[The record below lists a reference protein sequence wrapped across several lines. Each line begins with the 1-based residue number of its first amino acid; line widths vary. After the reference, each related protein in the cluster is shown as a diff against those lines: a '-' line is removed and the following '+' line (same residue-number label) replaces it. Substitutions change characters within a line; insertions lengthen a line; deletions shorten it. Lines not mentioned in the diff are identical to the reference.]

1 MSFEDNLA
9 DGDPSDDDLSGDN
22 PSDTGEQEM
31 EQQVVLHL
39 QAPETV
45 PMGTAGSF
53 GLSAQNT
60 AATAAAV
67 SIQLTQEEME
77 AYQAAEQDSTLALQ
91 LAGDSLTFTLQ
102 PGEQVE
108 GTLSFLYPNGYSSR
122 EVVEIAEEDIS
133 IVLQQL
139 PEEETG
145 GTPIETIPPEGEIQT
160 PPTDEAQQPGGE
172 GSTDPSDEGE
182 PTPPESGDG
191 ENPIDPSDEE
201 EPTPPESGDGEEPTD
216 PSDGGETTPPES
228 GDGEEATDPSDGE
241 NETLPP
247 ESGDGEEATDSSN
260 EEETTPPDDETDPS
274 VGEGGVMPSDEQE
287 QVLQTVEQSTVS
299 LTQDYQTGPDGELS
313 EEPTTDFKPADE
325 SGTTEN
331 EGSTE
336 PSGSESGNPTDL
348 ENTGSTD
355 SDNAGTG
362 DNSSGGTEDDDR
374 QGNDPTGSQGDG
386 QQDGGPTGSDDTG
399 SSAPTT
405 PEGNDLTGS
414 QGDDQQGN
422 DPTGSQGDGQQDG
435 DLTGSQGDGQQ
446 DGDLTGSQDNV
457 QQGNDLT
464 GSQDESGQE
473 QPQVSFDI
481 VGATL
486 TFTAS
491 FGWGELTLSA
501 QPQVQPLETEQQE
514 AAAQGAVP
522 QPDLSYTIEAASQ
535 NRETTGTIYTR
546 SWSLQQ
552 VIALPQGASFVEG
565 EAAVDGNQIR
575 IGATPVLS
583 VDDQSGTAGE
593 LSAQRDG
600 ETLLVT
606 YTKTLS
612 DWQSLEAESISDLG
626 LAMTLHQEAIV
637 RDESFTEGQ
646 VDVGATFTAT
656 PVTAAADAAAAAPVA
671 VAATLDT
678 GTDEQQDGS
687 QSVTQQG
694 SLSLPLSGEPQA
706 EQPQSGDADE
716 VTVTYEGTPIYTD
729 DGQLAVQ
736 YTITVTNN
744 NTADPEPPEGGE
756 SGEEEQPEGSDGAV
770 TVKIVQNLSDE
781 CFSNSK
787 PLGQETGDSDGD
799 WDATNKTLTWEN
811 VEIAAGKNWTKTVTV
826 LIDKDQLT
834 SLENLPENLSSTV
847 FVYNATAEGE
857 EPPEELL
864 KEITDEIN
872 LKEFVQSEENIVSGT
887 LEPIPQTVI
896 WLDNNASG
904 NRPEPEVYAG
914 KVGLQFYIGNQEN
927 PDEGE
932 WITLDE
938 NNMAQL
944 GLTEMPDILCP
955 EDNTQSQWTLS
966 AELPTEIG
974 YKGTS
979 ITQQVKWRMTPP
991 AEDAEIP
998 AGPEEGGIRPNLS
1011 EVYYLDKV
1019 EGEVSETWYYLYRDE
1034 VSFNIDLRD
1043 AVNAGKIIEDQL
1055 KGLLTENFK
1064 LSYDAGDGEQSLN
1077 WDDITVDIKE
1087 NGDGQYTLTLVNAVA
1102 YSRNGKG
1109 VHYYLKPMGSE
1120 DQEKKI
1126 PLNQN
1131 WPGNGEGGDY
1141 YDVECDNTGLD
1152 NVGNITDKVANGGT
1166 LVLTRQGEIEYQA
1179 TKIWIDPDGNTDGR
1193 PEGHFELWRYTYS
1206 EDGGSFKEATTVTGV
1221 ENVPFE
1227 DGTEDKDNQQ
1237 TIIFE
1242 NPNPTNPQNENLFPK
1257 YDKDGNRYVYI
1268 MKEVIEST
1276 EGALSYEQIF
1286 GEVNPTTGAV
1296 QDTKPPVE
1304 DKSWVRDSQD
1314 NFVYNNG
1321 TITNRIN
1328 EKETV
1333 SVTKKWDAA
1342 SFQASL
1348 EDVEVK
1354 VGLYGKPV
1362 GSNQNWEPV
1371 KGPDGENLVYTMSE
1385 FSAANDTM
1393 SQTVTVNSYNSEG
1406 QEMEYRFFEI
1416 SVNGVPILKEEDLA
1430 AGAHLQDKE
1439 FTIKLDNGQ
1448 ELSFVSKRVDDEE
1461 IEETGEQVIENVIQ
1475 DEITYTINK
1484 EWIAPTEPHPVR
1496 FAIYQQ
1502 GPNAENKLVGIVTL
1516 DETKDEKGE
1525 YGKWTTPA
1533 GESTDP
1539 PTLIVGEEENQVPY
1553 EVTYQ
1558 VTDGFAQLVIE
1569 GLPRYDEHGY
1579 TYEYI
1584 ALELDGSPEQTTQ
1597 IDADGNYITDVING
1611 PGRGLRI
1618 MLRKRWIDNSDI
1630 EHREPVTLQV
1640 YYQVD
1645 EISDLE
1651 NDFLLATVRLGEEG
1665 EPWYELVGFSEADL
1679 KEKLGEDFSTGN
1691 DFYKHLYIRE
1701 ISIGNSGADDR
1712 TTQEEIFI
1720 GEDGA
1725 VENKCVDQIEAT
1737 NHTYEATYETQL
1749 DGLTV
1754 EEGEDTP
1761 GISDPLFIVTNRRLG
1776 NVDLTVTKEWQD
1788 GGQLQES
1795 LKGSNV
1801 VPVVKLVFDDEK
1813 NNAEPPAGVTSINY
1827 DTGTVQI
1834 GNEAVEIKGKEEDS
1848 REEAIQPLLEDE
1860 GLIEEL
1866 YFYNLPKYDNQG
1878 RVARYKVVEL
1888 WTTAD
1893 NIDANGKV
1901 KKVGECY
1908 PLEEF
1913 KLPADTSEKLRSLLN
1928 DLQVSYQE
1936 TSYKEMDEQKANDE
1950 QQITITNKL
1959 TGTKEIK
1966 FYKEWNDQYALE
1978 HGKRPDLYLTL
1989 YRTTKGSG
1997 KMQLYADHSWDKQ
2010 ALTISEDGGENA
2022 AQEEKETDENY
2033 WICTF
2038 PDLPKYDEKGDEY
2051 IYYAVERLTVND
2063 PSDFDYAPAQFKYDG
2078 VQESNL
2084 TVEYD
2089 ENGKV
2094 VELPSVEVDDHRV
2107 LIETDE
2113 SGDVA
2118 LLEGGTF
2125 VNSLEEAVTI
2135 TGRKLWNSVPLTA
2148 DSADLPTVTFE
2159 IYQYLEGSEPSDL
2172 HENLNEGTKVA
2183 SMTIKSEEWENLKT
2197 DDNQYEFKFDGMNEG
2212 DNEDPFPLYNEDGQR
2227 YVYVLHEKTEDALE
2241 SGTEWNLVY
2250 EDPVYNEYQ
2259 ITNTYAPQLGALSV
2273 KKLLQ
2278 VDARWPSGQYPAITM
2293 FLERGVMENGNW
2305 VKDDTYQGETIVW
2318 TSTQVEEAAKKAVES
2333 NPSEQTVVLSSR
2345 GTDGESIFLFKN
2357 LEMYAPNGEAYYYR
2371 VVEQLD
2377 NMHYEAAVVSEDDSS
2392 TNGVGKDLGNVSDIN
2407 DVFGD
2412 KGYQAEEGKAELA
2425 TKPLRPIENEDWS
2438 NGSGGSVES
2447 DGNVNPEALTPR
2459 ATFGDQYPE
2468 GETITL
2474 KVTKEWL
2481 DNNDALELRPESAT
2495 FIESLS
2501 VWRKA
2506 DGQGVTGG
2514 AEAIPEQRIKVEI
2527 IATDDQADNH
2537 YTYTITGKDGEDL
2550 EKIAPNG
2557 MPWIYVVKEESTGT
2571 TWEAYIL
2578 TDEEGKEITEVSKSA
2593 KDAENG
2599 VLTLP
2604 EMHNHLTVT
2613 HTFTKNWENAGDD
2626 NLTWENIGV
2635 EEMKVTGTL
2644 YVGVMN
2650 ENGTGLQ
2657 EDSEMK
2663 LASEFLTES
2672 QWNEW
2677 FKNLGG
2683 LGEEEENYKF
2693 EKSQTIDVGT
2703 EGEIKFEN
2711 LPLVQ
2716 KNEDSSTSPLVYVV
2730 AETKV
2735 EFEVGGKNYS
2745 QKFEPKF
2752 EVKDGS
2758 LTITYTPGNLTVD
2771 GAKSAENFF
2780 KPSDVTFKLSDLFN
2794 KSSSSSSATNTI
2806 ATTGLTITKNWV
2818 DNENEEGLRPE
2829 SVDIVIL
2836 QEKNDSQS
2844 GEESARAA
2852 LFTSR
2857 QAPNQTTKS
2866 DSNIENVVLENDG
2879 SVKVVT
2885 LNEANNWSAEI
2896 ENLPGLGFDDKG
2908 NLITYKYTVRELKE
2922 DWKED
2927 AGASVPMQDDLVD
2940 EANSKF
2946 NSYYTTSYGP
2956 EAGTVTN
2963 TLTHMDITAVKAWK
2977 PEGLHGDYA
2986 EVTFELQSR
2995 VEGAGDWSMVNI
3007 EGQENPVIL
3016 DGTPD
3021 GDGAGE
3027 FEAWKARW
3035 TELPRT
3041 DSNGSTI
3048 EYRVKE
3054 TLASDLIE
3062 NEHVTIL
3069 YPEKGITGSTA
3080 DKTYTVTNIPLG
3092 QLTVTKKNGD
3102 GNGLA
3107 GVEFTLTGGSDGAR
3121 KVITDASG
3129 EAIFDKLP
3137 LYDKQ
3142 GNAIT
3147 YTLTESST
3155 PDDYI
3160 QLDEEINVSFT
3171 ATDRPEDGIY
3181 WETTDGK
3188 YLLHEVEYEVVN
3200 GQYFPVV
3207 HTGGSGFYWPG
3218 VLGAGAA
3225 AAGVL
3230 YLIRRKTKGHN
3241 TER

>member
-1 MSFEDNLA
+1 
-9 DGDPSDDDLSGDN
+9 
-22 PSDTGEQEM
+22 M

-60 AATAAAV
+60 AATAADV
-67 SIQLTQEEME
+67 SIQLTQEEMA
-77 AYQAAEQDSTLALQ
+77 AYRAAEQDSTLALQ

-145 GTPIETIPPEGEIQT
+145 GTPIETIPPEGEIQPPEQGQT
-160 PPTDEAQQPGGE
+160 PPADETQQPGGE
-172 GSTDPSDEGE
+172 DPTDPSDE
-182 PTPPESGDG
+182 
-191 ENPIDPSDEE
+191 
-201 EPTPPESGDGEEPTD
+201 
-216 PSDGGETTPPES
+216 GETTPPES
-228 GDGEEATDPSDGE
+228 GDGEEETDPSDGE
-241 NETLPP
+241 DETLPP

-274 VGEGGVMPSDEQE
+274 VGEGEAMPSGGQE
-287 QVLQTVEQSTVS
+287 QVLQAVEQSTVS

-313 EEPTTDFKPADE
+313 EEPTTDSKPADE

-362 DNSSGGTEDDDR
+362 DNSLSDTEDGDQ

-386 QQDGGPTGSDDTG
+386 QQDGGT
-399 SSAPTT
+399 
-405 PEGNDLTGS
+405 TGS

-422 DPTGSQGDGQQDG
+422 DPTGSQGDGQQSD

-446 DGDLTGSQDNV
+446 SDDLTGSQGDGQQSDDLTGSQGDGQQSDDLTGSQDDV
-457 QQGNDLT
+457 QQDNDPT

-481 VGATL
+481 AGATL

-491 FGWGELTLSA
+491 FGWGELTLTA
-501 QPQVQPLETEQQE
+501 QPLETEQQE
-514 AAAQGAVP
+514 AAAQETVP

-575 IGATPVLS
+575 IGTTPVLS

-626 LAMTLHQEAIV
+626 LAMTLHQEAIL

-656 PVTAAADAAAAAPVA
+656 PVTAAAEIAPAAVLA
-671 VAATLDT
+671 VLDT
-678 GTDEQQDGS
+678 GDEQQDGS

-694 SLSLPLSGEPQA
+694 SLSLPLDGEQQP
-706 EQPQSGDADE
+706 EQPQPGDTPT
-716 VTVTYEGTPIYTD
+716 VTVTYEGEPTYTEE
-729 DGQLAVQ
+729 GKLAVK
-736 YTITVTNN
+736 YTIKVTNGN
-744 NTADPEPPEGGE
+744 EPQEPSGGDEGEG
-756 SGEEEQPEGSDGAV
+756 QPEGSDDAV
-770 TVKIVQNLSDE
+770 TVKIVQNLMSEEDW
-781 CFSNSK
+781 FSSEQ
-787 PLGQETGDSDGD
+787 PQESGELVGVWDSEKK
-799 WDATNKTLTWEN
+799 ALTWN
-811 VEIAAGKNWTKTVTV
+811 LVTIAAGENNTWTRTVTV
-826 LIDKDQLT
+826 LIDT
-834 SLENLPENLSSTV
+834 SNLDSIEDLPTELNSSIL
-847 FVYNATAEGE
+847 VYAEEGE
-857 EPPEELL
+857 EGEESTEPIAESSIAVDLR
-864 KEITDEIN
+864 T
-872 LKEFVQSEENIVSGT
+872 FVDQPGNIVPADFQSS
-887 LEPIPQTVI
+887 EQTVY
-896 WLDNNASG
+896 WRDNNASG

-974 YKGTS
+974 YKGTG
-979 ITQQVKWRMTPP
+979 ITQQVKWRMVPP
-991 AEDAEIP
+991 AENADIP
-998 AGPEEGGIRPNLS
+998 AGPEEGGSRPNLS
-1011 EVYYLDKV
+1011 EVYYLDQP
-1019 EGEVSETWYYLYRDE
+1019 EDGNWYYLYRDE

-1043 AVNAGKIIEDQL
+1043 AVYADQIEAGKL

-1166 LVLTRQGEIEYQA
+1166 LVLTRQGEIEYHA
-1179 TKIWIDPDGNTDGR
+1179 TKVWIDPDGNTDGR

-1268 MKEVIEST
+1268 MKEVIDK
-1276 EGALSYEQIF
+1276 EGELSYEQVF
-1286 GEVNPTTGAV
+1286 GKVGEDGNVIKDSDKA
-1296 QDTKPPVE
+1296 PPIGG
-1304 DKSWVRDSQD
+1304 DRWVRDSQD

-1484 EWIAPTEPHPVR
+1484 EWIGMGAKPVQ

-1516 DETKDEKGE
+1516 DDEIDGE
-1525 YGKWTTPA
+1525 NQYSSWEKPA
-1533 GESTDP
+1533 GSEEGKN
-1539 PTLIVGEEENQVPY
+1539 PTLTVGDKTYN
-1553 EVTYQ
+1553 VTYQ
-1558 VTDGFAQLVIE
+1558 VTEDEFKQLKIE

-1630 EHREPVTLQV
+1630 EHREPVKVAV
-1640 YYQVD
+1640 YYHD
-1645 EISDLE
+1645 EANPAKDV
-1651 NDFLLATVRLGEEG
+1651 LLTEVTLGEEG
-1665 EPWYELVGFSEADL
+1665 EPWYELVGFSEVDL

-1712 TTQEEIFI
+1712 TTQGELSTE
-1720 GEDGA
+1720 EDGA
-1725 VENKCVDQIEAT
+1725 IKNSFVDQIAAT

-1788 GGQLQES
+1788 GDQLEKLLAES
-1795 LKGSNV
+1795 EI
-1801 VPVVKLVFDDEK
+1801 VPVVKLVFDEEK
-1813 NNAEPPAGVTSINY
+1813 NNAEPPEGVTSINY

-1834 GNEAVEIKGKEEDS
+1834 GNEEVQIKDDKEGNA
-1848 REEAIQPLLEDE
+1848 EAIQLLPLEDE
-1860 GLIEEL
+1860 PTL

-1893 NIDANGKV
+1893 NIVDGKV
-1901 KKVGECY
+1901 DDVNECY
-1908 PLEEF
+1908 ELKEF
-1913 KLPADTSEKLRSLLN
+1913 LKNPPESLSADLKSLLN
-1928 DLQVSYQE
+1928 DLSVSYQE
-1936 TSYKEMDEQKANDE
+1936 DSYKENDGQKESDK

-2022 AQEEKETDENY
+2022 AQAEKETDENY

-2038 PDLPKYDEKGDEY
+2038 PDLPKYDANGDEY

-2063 PSDFDYAPAQFKYDG
+2063 PSDFDYAPAQFEHDG
-2078 VQESNL
+2078 AQADL

-2089 ENGKV
+2089 EDGKV
-2094 VELPSVEVDDHRV
+2094 VKLPSDEMDADGHKILM
-2107 LIETDE
+2107 LIGD
-2113 SGDVA
+2113 DVA

-2125 VNSLEEAVTI
+2125 VNTLEDTVTI
-2135 TGRKLWNSVPLTA
+2135 SGRKLWNSVPLTA

-2172 HENLNEGTKVA
+2172 HEGLAAADRVA

-2197 DDNQYEFKFDGMNEG
+2197 DDNQYEFTFKEMNENG
-2212 DNEDPFPLYNEDGQR
+2212 KTGPFPLYNEDGQR

-2241 SGTEWNLVY
+2241 SKTDWDLVY
-2250 EDPVYNEYQ
+2250 QDPVYNEYQ
-2259 ITNTYAPQLGALSV
+2259 ITNTYDPQLGALSV
-2273 KKLLQ
+2273 KKLLEIPT
-2278 VDARWPSGQYPAITM
+2278 VDSQQYYPAVTM
-2293 FLERGVMENGNW
+2293 DLYRALPDENGDYSLDDAELLPDKRQVW
-2305 VKDDTYQGETIVW
+2305 SSAEVKEAVSKTPTHPIEPPQPIV
-2318 TSTQVEEAAKKAVES
+2318 VEK
-2333 NPSEQTVVLSSR
+2333 
-2345 GTDGESIFLFKN
+2345 IFTFEDLPK
-2357 LEMYAPNGEAYYYR
+2357 YAPNGQEYKYF
-2371 VVEQLD
+2371 VVEVLED
-2377 NMHYEAAVVSEDDSS
+2377 TLYYDAAVVEGEKDS
-2392 TNGVGKDLGNVSDIN
+2392 IN
-2407 DVFGD
+2407 DVFKEPIKEPTE
-2412 KGYQAEEGKAELA
+2412 KGLPTPQAIPLTPTTHFDEGKNEQVE
-2425 TKPLRPIENEDWS
+2425 IEPGKGIPVS
-2438 NGSGGSVES
+2438 
-2447 DGNVNPEALTPR
+2447 
-2459 ATFGDQYPE
+2459 ATFGDRYTTGDAITLQLTKTWEDQNNALKLRPNTTEFANSLKLYRSAPAQGGEGGAGAIGEQEIFKETYEISVAPE
-2468 GETITL
+2468 EGNSNRWTITITS
-2474 KVTKEWL
+2474 K
-2481 DNNDALELRPESAT
+2481 N
-2495 FIESLS
+2495 
-2501 VWRKA
+2501 
-2506 DGQGVTGG
+2506 TGEF
-2514 AEAIPEQRIKVEI
+2514 AQ
-2527 IATDDQADNH
+2527 
-2537 YTYTITGKDGEDL
+2537 Y
-2550 EKIAPNG
+2550 APNG
-2557 MPWIYVVKEESTGT
+2557 MPWVYKVTEDSTGKIWDVYIT
-2571 TWEAYIL
+2571 TPSSKQVQESADQASEDGKLDLGTL
-2578 TDEEGKEITEVSKSA
+2578 T
-2593 KDAENG
+2593 N
-2599 VLTLP
+2599 TL
-2604 EMHNHLTVT
+2604 ETT
-2613 HTFTKNWENAGDD
+2613 HTFTKNWANAGDD

-2644 YVGVMN
+2644 YVGVM
-2650 ENGTGLQ
+2650 ENGTLKKQADGAV
-2657 EDSEMK
+2657 MVK
-2663 LASEFLTES
+2663 ASEFFES
-2672 QWNEW
+2672 GWESW
-2677 FKNLGG
+2677 FVGDLA
-2683 LGEEEENYKF
+2683 NYAFFQDK
-2693 EKSQTIDVGT
+2693 TINVGT
-2703 EGEIKFEN
+2703 KGDIVFNN

-2716 KNEDSSTSPLVYVV
+2716 KNENDTTNQLVYVV

-2735 EFEVGGKNYS
+2735 AFTVNEKNYTQS
-2745 QKFEPKF
+2745 FTPTF
-2752 EVKDGS
+2752 TADGGN
-2758 LTITYTPGNLTVD
+2758 LTITYTAGHLTQDEENVS
-2771 GAKSAENFF
+2771 KSFF
-2780 KPSDVTFKLSDLFN
+2780 TPSDVTISFSNLSN
-2794 KSSSSSSATNTI
+2794 KTSSSSSATNAIDITE
-2806 ATTGLTITKNWV
+2806 LTIKKIWN
-2818 DNENEEGLRPE
+2818 DNNDAEKLRPE
-2829 SVDIVIL
+2829 SVDLVIL
-2836 QEKNDSQS
+2836 KDAKDEQE
-2844 GEESARAA
+2844 EVARAD
-2852 LFTSR
+2852 LFASR
-2857 QAPNQTTKS
+2857 TITTQL
-2866 DSNIENVVLENDG
+2866 NNVVLRANGEPYTVNISG
-2879 SVKVVT
+2879 NNSVT
-2885 LNEANNWSAEI
+2885 I
-2896 ENLPGLGFDDKG
+2896 PDLPSVGFDEQG
-2908 NLITYKYTVRELKE
+2908 NLITYQYTVRELRPE
-2922 DWKED
+2922 W
-2927 AGASVPMQDDLVD
+2927 QDDDILNED
-2940 EANSKF
+2940 DILKAGDKYNP
-2946 NSYYTTSYGP
+2946 YYTVSYDDN
-2956 EAGTVTN
+2956 AHTVTN

-3007 EGQENPVIL
+3007 EEQENPVTL

-3041 DSNGSTI
+3041 ENGQTL
-3048 EYRVKE
+3048 EYRVVEK
-3054 TLASDLIE
+3054 LAGGLIE
-3062 NEHVTIL
+3062 DEYVTII

-3092 QLTVTKKNGD
+3092 QITVTKEGGD

-3107 GVEFTLTGGSDGAR
+3107 GVEFTLNSDSSTQMPVVGT
-3121 KVITDASG
+3121 TDVNG
-3129 EAIFDKLP
+3129 ELTFAKLP
-3137 LYDKQ
+3137 LYDEQ
-3142 GNAIT
+3142 TGEPIT
-3147 YTLTESST
+3147 YTLTETST
-3155 PDDYI
+3155 PDGYI
-3160 QLDEEINVSFT
+3160 QLTEPIEVSFT
-3171 ATDRPEDGIY
+3171 AETKPDGGVY
-3181 WETTDGK
+3181 WETDDGF
-3188 YLLHEVEYEVVN
+3188 LLHEVAYEVVN

-3241 TER
+3241 TEQ

>member
-1 MSFEDNLA
+1 MKKFSLTHKLLAVALAFVLVAVSLPDYLSFAQQPAQEQSETDEFEDNLA

-22 PSDTGEQEM
+22 PSDSGEQEM

-67 SIQLTQEEME
+67 SIQLTQEEMA

-91 LAGDSLTFTLQ
+91 PVGDSLTFTLQ

-108 GTLSFLYPNGYSSR
+108 GTLSFLYLNGYSGR

-133 IVLQQL
+133 IVLQQF

-145 GTPIETIPPEGEIQT
+145 GTPIETIPPEGEIQPPEQGQT
-160 PPTDEAQQPGGE
+160 PPADETQQPGGE

-182 PTPPESGDG
+182 P
-191 ENPIDPSDEE
+191 
-201 EPTPPESGDGEEPTD
+201 
-216 PSDGGETTPPES
+216 TPPES

-260 EEETTPPDDETDPS
+260 EEEANLPDDETDPS
-274 VGEGGVMPSDEQE
+274 GGEGEAMPSDEQE

-313 EEPTTDFKPADE
+313 EEPTTDSEPADE

-331 EGSTE
+331 EGSAE

-348 ENTGSTD
+348 ENTGSTNPD
-355 SDNAGTG
+355 GTTGSTNPDNTGTG
-362 DNSSGGTEDDDR
+362 DNSLSGTEDGDQ
-374 QGNDPTGSQGDG
+374 QGNDPTGSQDDD
-386 QQDGGPTGSDDTG
+386 QQDGGPTGS
-399 SSAPTT
+399 
-405 PEGNDLTGS
+405 
-414 QGDDQQGN
+414 QGDGQQGN
-422 DPTGSQGDGQQDG
+422 DPTGSQGDGQQSD

-446 DGDLTGSQDNV
+446 SDDLTGSQDDV
-457 QQGNDLT
+457 QQDNDPT

-481 VGATL
+481 AGATL

-491 FGWGELTLSA
+491 FGWGELTLTA
-501 QPQVQPLETEQQE
+501 QPLETEQQE
-514 AAAQGAVP
+514 AAAQETVP

-656 PVTAAADAAAAAPVA
+656 PVTAAAEIAPAAVLA
-671 VAATLDT
+671 VLDT
-678 GTDEQQDGS
+678 GGDEQQDGS

-694 SLSLPLSGEPQA
+694 SLSLPLSGEQQP
-706 EQPQSGDADE
+706 EQPTSGDADE
-716 VTVTYEGTPIYTD
+716 VTVTYEGEAVYTEQ
-729 DGQLAVQ
+729 GALAVR
-736 YTITVTNN
+736 YTIEVTNGN
-744 NTADPEPPEGGE
+744 EPQEPSGGDEG
-756 SGEEEQPEGSDGAV
+756 EEQPEGSDGAV
-770 TVKIVQNLSDE
+770 KVKIVQNLSDE

-787 PLGQETGDSDGD
+787 PLEQEAGDSDGD

-834 SLENLPENLSSTV
+834 SLENLPENLTSTV
-847 FVYNATAEGE
+847 FVYNATVEGE
-857 EPPEELL
+857 EPGEGTLL
-864 KEITDEIN
+864 DEATETVN
-872 LKEFVQSEENIVSGT
+872 LKELVESKGITVDQETEQFQIVY
-887 LEPIPQTVI
+887 
-896 WLDNNASG
+896 WLDNNASA
-904 NRPEPEVYAG
+904 NRPDPKVYAS
-914 KVGLQFYIGNQEN
+914 KVGLEFCIAGDSGVE
-927 PDEGE
+927 E
-932 WITLDE
+932 WVKLTND
-938 NNMAQL
+938 NMAQL
-944 GLTEMPDILCP
+944 GLTEMPAISGP
-955 EDNTQSQWTLS
+955 TDNTESQWTLS
-966 AELPTEIG
+966 AELPTTIG
-974 YKGTS
+974 YKGTG

-991 AEDAEIP
+991 AENEEIP
-998 AGPEEGGIRPNLS
+998 AGNESSLS

-1019 EGEVSETWYYLYRDE
+1019 EGEGEEEGSETWYYLYRDE

-1166 LVLTRQGEIEYQA
+1166 LVLTRQGEIAYHA
-1179 TKIWIDPDGNTDGR
+1179 TKVWIDPDGNDARR
-1193 PEGHFELWRYTYS
+1193 PTGHFELWRYTYS

-1221 ENVPFE
+1221 ENIEFSE
-1227 DGTEDKDNQQ
+1227 IDSGDE
-1237 TIIFE
+1237 IIFI
-1242 NPNPTNPQNENLFPK
+1242 NPDASDPTKANFFPK

-1268 MKEVIEST
+1268 MKEVIDSEDD
-1276 EGALSYEQIF
+1276 ALSYEQIF
-1286 GEVNPTTGAV
+1286 GKVNPTTGAV
-1296 QDTKPPVE
+1296 QDTRPPVE
-1304 DKSWVRDSQD
+1304 DKSWVRDEQD

-1328 EKETV
+1328 EKKTV

-1385 FSAANDTM
+1385 FSAANNTM

-1484 EWIAPTEPHPVR
+1484 EWIEMQAGPVK

-1502 GPNAENKLVGIVTL
+1502 GPNAKNKLVGIVTL

-1584 ALELDGSPEQTTQ
+1584 ALEVGGSAEQTTQ
-1597 IDADGNYITDVING
+1597 IDADGNYITDVVNG

-1630 EHREPVTLQV
+1630 EHREPVTVEV
-1640 YYQVD
+1640 YYHD
-1645 EISDLE
+1645 EANPAKDV
-1651 NDFLLATVRLGEEG
+1651 LLTEVTLGEEG
-1665 EPWYELVGFSEADL
+1665 EPWYELVGFSEAQL
-1679 KEKLGEDFSTGN
+1679 EEQLGKDFPKGK
-1691 DFYKHLYIRE
+1691 DFYKYLYIRE
-1701 ISIGNSGADDR
+1701 ISIGNSGADNR
-1712 TTQEEIFI
+1712 TTQGGLSTE
-1720 GEDGA
+1720 EDGA
-1725 VENKCVDQIEAT
+1725 IKNSFVDQIAAT

-1749 DGLTV
+1749 GGLTV

-1788 GGQLQES
+1788 GSQLQES

-1801 VPVVKLVFDDEK
+1801 VPVVKLVFDEEK

-1834 GNEAVEIKGKEEDS
+1834 GNEEVQIKDDKEGNA
-1848 REEAIQPLLEDE
+1848 EAIQLLPLEDE
-1860 GLIEEL
+1860 PTL

-1888 WTTAD
+1888 WTTKD
-1893 NIDANGKV
+1893 NIKGGKV
-1901 KKVGECY
+1901 DNVDECY
-1908 PLEEF
+1908 DLKAFLENPPVTLSDE
-1913 KLPADTSEKLRSLLN
+1913 LESLLN
-1928 DLQVSYQE
+1928 DLSV
-1936 TSYKEMDEQKANDE
+1936 SYKEDSYKENDGQKESDK

-1989 YRTTKGSG
+1989 YQTTKGSG

-2022 AQEEKETDENY
+2022 AQAEKETDENY

-2063 PSDFDYAPAQFKYDG
+2063 PSDFDYAPAQFKHDG
-2078 VQESNL
+2078 AEADEDL
-2084 TVEYD
+2084 TVTYD
-2089 ENGKV
+2089 ENGEV
-2094 VELPSVEVDDHRV
+2094 EGELPDDKVDDHQI
-2107 LIETDE
+2107 LMKID
-2113 SGDVA
+2113 GDVA

-2159 IYQYLEGSEPSDL
+2159 IYQYLESEVPEDSEPAGNDKL
-2172 HENLNEGTKVA
+2172 VR
-2183 SMTIKSEEWENLKT
+2183 SMTIESNQWDDLKT
-2197 DDNQYEFKFDGMNEG
+2197 DDNQYVFTFDGMEG
-2212 DNEDPFPLYNEDGQR
+2212 EDGKPVPFPLYNDKGER
-2227 YVYVLHEKTEDALE
+2227 YVYILHEVTDKVSDTD
-2241 SGTEWNLVY
+2241 WDLVY
-2250 EDPVYNEYQ
+2250 QDPVYNEYQ
-2259 ITNTYAPQLGALSV
+2259 ITNTYDPQLGALSV
-2273 KKLLQ
+2273 KKLLELPLNQ
-2278 VDARWPSGQYPAITM
+2278 AGEPLAYPAVTFELYQALPDDAGIYQ
-2293 FLERGVMENGNW
+2293 LEGAT
-2305 VKDDTYQGETIVW
+2305 KLDDKTEVW
-2318 TSTQVEEAAKKAVES
+2318 TSDDVKKAAEGGTRLPDGGMLVEKVITFEDL
-2333 NPSEQTVVLSSR
+2333 PQ
-2345 GTDGESIFLFKN
+2345 
-2357 LEMYAPNGEAYYYR
+2357 YAPNGKEYKYF
-2371 VVEQLD
+2371 VVEVLED
-2377 NMHYEAAVVSEDDSS
+2377 TLYYDAAVVEGEKDS
-2392 TNGVGKDLGNVSDIN
+2392 IN
-2407 DVFGD
+2407 DVFKEPIKEPTE
-2412 KGYQAEEGKAELA
+2412 KGLPTPQAIPLTPTTHFDEGKNEQVE
-2425 TKPLRPIENEDWS
+2425 IEPGKGIPVS
-2438 NGSGGSVES
+2438 
-2447 DGNVNPEALTPR
+2447 
-2459 ATFGDQYPE
+2459 ATFGDRYPE

-2474 KVTKEWL
+2474 TGTKFW
-2481 DNNDALELRPESAT
+2481 DDQGDALGLRPTLEN
-2495 FIESLS
+2495 F
-2501 VWRKA
+2501 KA
-2506 DGQGVTGG
+2506 HVTLYRYANSQPGQGNG
-2514 AEAIPEQRIKVEI
+2514 IDEQKVEL
-2527 IATDDQADNH
+2527 TGDQWNWTETEGDTW
-2537 YTYTITGKDGEDL
+2537 TYTITGL

-2557 MPWIYVVKEESTGT
+2557 MPWIYIVRE
-2571 TWEAYIL
+2571 
-2578 TDEEGKEITEVSKSA
+2578 
-2593 KDAENG
+2593 
-2599 VLTLP
+2599 
-2604 EMHNHLTVT
+2604 
-2613 HTFTKNWENAGDD
+2613 
-2626 NLTWENIGV
+2626 NLTEMGGGGV
-2635 EEMKVTGTL
+2635 HP
-2644 YVGVMN
+2644 
-2650 ENGTGLQ
+2650 
-2657 EDSEMK
+2657 D
-2663 LASEFLTES
+2663 ES
-2672 QWNEW
+2672 
-2677 FKNLGG
+2677 
-2683 LGEEEENYKF
+2683 
-2693 EKSQTIDVGT
+2693 
-2703 EGEIKFEN
+2703 
-2711 LPLVQ
+2711 
-2716 KNEDSSTSPLVYVV
+2716 
-2730 AETKV
+2730 
-2735 EFEVGGKNYS
+2735 
-2745 QKFEPKF
+2745 
-2752 EVKDGS
+2752 
-2758 LTITYTPGNLTVD
+2758 
-2771 GAKSAENFF
+2771 
-2780 KPSDVTFKLSDLFN
+2780 
-2794 KSSSSSSATNTI
+2794 
-2806 ATTGLTITKNWV
+2806 
-2818 DNENEEGLRPE
+2818 
-2829 SVDIVIL
+2829 
-2836 QEKNDSQS
+2836 
-2844 GEESARAA
+2844 
-2852 LFTSR
+2852 
-2857 QAPNQTTKS
+2857 
-2866 DSNIENVVLENDG
+2866 
-2879 SVKVVT
+2879 
-2885 LNEANNWSAEI
+2885 
-2896 ENLPGLGFDDKG
+2896 
-2908 NLITYKYTVRELKE
+2908 
-2922 DWKED
+2922 
-2927 AGASVPMQDDLVD
+2927 
-2940 EANSKF
+2940 
-2946 NSYYTTSYGP
+2946 
-2956 EAGTVTN
+2956 
-2963 TLTHMDITAVKAWK
+2963 
-2977 PEGLHGDYA
+2977 
-2986 EVTFELQSR
+2986 
-2995 VEGAGDWSMVNI
+2995 
-3007 EGQENPVIL
+3007 
-3016 DGTPD
+3016 
-3021 GDGAGE
+3021 
-3027 FEAWKARW
+3027 
-3035 TELPRT
+3035 
-3041 DSNGSTI
+3041 
-3048 EYRVKE
+3048 
-3054 TLASDLIE
+3054 
-3062 NEHVTIL
+3062 
-3069 YPEKGITGSTA
+3069 
-3080 DKTYTVTNIPLG
+3080 
-3092 QLTVTKKNGD
+3092 KNG
-3102 GNGLA
+3102 
-3107 GVEFTLTGGSDGAR
+3107 
-3121 KVITDASG
+3121 
-3129 EAIFDKLP
+3129 
-3137 LYDKQ
+3137 
-3142 GNAIT
+3142 
-3147 YTLTESST
+3147 
-3155 PDDYI
+3155 
-3160 QLDEEINVSFT
+3160 
-3171 ATDRPEDGIY
+3171 
-3181 WETTDGK
+3181 
-3188 YLLHEVEYEVVN
+3188 
-3200 GQYFPVV
+3200 
-3207 HTGGSGFYWPG
+3207 
-3218 VLGAGAA
+3218 
-3225 AAGVL
+3225 
-3230 YLIRRKTKGHN
+3230 RRG
-3241 TER
+3241 

>member
-1 MSFEDNLA
+1 MKKFSLTHKLLAVALAFVLVAVSLPDYLSFAQQPAQEQSETDELA
-9 DGDPSDDDLSGDN
+9 DGD

-60 AATAAAV
+60 AAVAADV
-67 SIQLTQEEME
+67 SIQLTQEEMA
-77 AYQAAEQDSTLALQ
+77 AYQVAEQDSTLALQ
-91 LAGDSLTFTLQ
+91 PVGDSLTFTLQ

-145 GTPIETIPPEGEIQT
+145 GAPIETIPPEGEIQPPEQGQT
-160 PPTDEAQQPGGE
+160 PPADETQQPGGE
-172 GSTDPSDEGE
+172 GPTDPL
-182 PTPPESGDG
+182 
-191 ENPIDPSDEE
+191 DEE

-241 NETLPP
+241 DETLPP

-313 EEPTTDFKPADE
+313 EEPTTDSEPADE

-336 PSGSESGNPTDL
+336 PSGSESGNPTDP
-348 ENTGSTD
+348 ENTG
-355 SDNAGTG
+355 G
-362 DNSSGGTEDDDR
+362 DNSSSSTED
-374 QGNDPTGSQGDG
+374 
-386 QQDGGPTGSDDTG
+386 
-399 SSAPTT
+399 
-405 PEGNDLTGS
+405 
-414 QGDDQQGN
+414 DDQQGN
-422 DPTGSQGDGQQDG
+422 DPTGSQGDGQQGDDPTGSQGDG
-435 DLTGSQGDGQQ
+435 QQSDDPTGSQGDGQQDGGPTGSQGDGQQ

-491 FGWGELTLSA
+491 FGWGELTLTA
-501 QPQVQPLETEQQE
+501 QPLETEQQE
-514 AAAQGAVP
+514 AAAQETVP

-565 EAAVDGNQIR
+565 EAVVDGNQIR

-626 LAMTLHQEAIV
+626 LAMMLHQEAIV

-656 PVTAAADAAAAAPVA
+656 PVTAAAEIAPAAVLA
-671 VAATLDT
+671 VLDT
-678 GTDEQQDGS
+678 GDEQQDGS

-694 SLSLPLSGEPQA
+694 SLSLPLSGEQQP
-706 EQPQSGDADE
+706 EQPTGGDADE
-716 VTVTYEGTPIYTD
+716 VTVTYEGEAVYTEQ
-729 DGQLAVQ
+729 GALAVR
-736 YTITVTNN
+736 YTIEVTNGN
-744 NTADPEPPEGGE
+744 EPQEPSGGDEG
-756 SGEEEQPEGSDGAV
+756 EEQPEGSDGAV
-770 TVKIVQNLSDE
+770 KVKIVQNLKDEWFSSTGPTVGEGADGSWSDTE
-781 CFSNSK
+781 
-787 PLGQETGDSDGD
+787 
-799 WDATNKTLTWEN
+799 KTLTWEN
-811 VEIAAGKNWTKTVTV
+811 VEIAAGDTWTRTVTV
-826 LIDKDQLT
+826 LIDNTKISSID
-834 SLENLPENLSSTV
+834 NLSKNLSSTV
-847 FVYNATAEGE
+847 LVYKAGE
-857 EPPEELL
+857 ESSEETPPLDRATVEV
-864 KEITDEIN
+864 N
-872 LKEFVQSEENIVSGT
+872 LKNRVESEGIEVKEEGNQT
-887 LEPIPQTVI
+887 QTVY
-896 WLDNNASG
+896 WRDNNASG
-904 NRPEPEVYAG
+904 NRPDPKVYAS
-914 KVGLQFYIGNQEN
+914 KVGLEFCIAGDSGAEN
-927 PDEGE
+927 WVKLTED
-932 WITLDE
+932 
-938 NNMAQL
+938 NMAQL

-979 ITQQVKWRMTPP
+979 ITQQVKWRMVPP
-991 AEDAEIP
+991 AENADIP
-998 AGPEEGGIRPNLS
+998 AGPEEGGSRPNLS
-1011 EVYYLDKV
+1011 EVYYLDQP
-1019 EGEVSETWYYLYRDE
+1019 EDGNWYYLYRDE

-1043 AVNAGKIIEDQL
+1043 AVYADQIEAGKLEDL
-1055 KGLLTENFK
+1055 
-1064 LSYDAGDGEQSLN
+1064 
-1077 WDDITVDIKE
+1077 IKE
-1087 NGDGQYTLTLVNAVA
+1087 NFQLSYEAGSQKGDFAWEDVDVTITPKGDGQYTLTLVNAVA
-1102 YSRNGKG
+1102 YSRNGEG
-1109 VHYYLKPMGSE
+1109 VHYYLKPKNLGE
-1120 DQEKKI
+1120 QETQI
-1126 PLNQN
+1126 SLDRN

-1221 ENVPFE
+1221 ENVSF
-1227 DGTEDKDNQQ
+1227 KDIGEEREI
-1237 TIIFE
+1237 TFT

-1268 MKEVIEST
+1268 MKEVIDK
-1276 EGALSYEQIF
+1276 EGELSYEQVF
-1286 GEVNPTTGAV
+1286 GEIGPETGAV
-1296 QDTKPPVE
+1296 QDTRPPVE
-1304 DKSWVRDSQD
+1304 DESWERDKQD
-1314 NFVYNNG
+1314 NFVYNDG
-1321 TITNRIN
+1321 VITNRISQ
-1328 EKETV
+1328 KETV
-1333 SVTKKWDAA
+1333 SVTKKWDAS

-1348 EDVEVK
+1348 KDVEVK

-1362 GSNQNWEPV
+1362 GSDQNWEPV
-1371 KGPDGENLVYTMSE
+1371 KGQDGEDLVYTMSE
-1385 FSAANDTM
+1385 FSAANNTM

-1475 DEITYTINK
+1475 DEITFTINK

-1516 DETKDEKGE
+1516 DDEIDGE
-1525 YGKWTTPA
+1525 NQYSSWEKPA
-1533 GESTDP
+1533 GSEEGKN
-1539 PTLIVGEEENQVPY
+1539 PTLTVGEGEKPY

-1558 VTDGFAQLVIE
+1558 VKNEFAQLVIE

-1597 IDADGNYITDVING
+1597 IDADGNYITDVVNG
-1611 PGRGLRI
+1611 PGRGYRI

-1630 EHREPVTLQV
+1630 EHREPVMLQV

-1651 NDFLLATVRLGEEG
+1651 NDFLLATVTLGEEG
-1665 EPWYELVGFSEADL
+1665 EPWYELVGFSEVDL

-1788 GGQLQES
+1788 GSQLQEL

-1801 VPVVKLVFDDEK
+1801 VPVVKLVFDEEK
-1813 NNAEPPAGVTSINY
+1813 NNAEPPGNVNNPIDY
-1827 DTGTVQI
+1827 KKGTVQI
-1834 GNEAVEIKGKEEDS
+1834 GNEEVQIKGKDGTS
-1848 REEAIQPLLEDE
+1848 PEEAIQPLLENGE
-1860 GLIEEL
+1860 LIREL

-1888 WTTAD
+1888 WTTKG
-1893 NIDANGKV
+1893 NIESGKV
-1901 KKVGECY
+1901 DNVDECY
-1908 PLEEF
+1908 DLKNFLE
-1913 KLPADTSEKLRSLLN
+1913 KNRDTLSDDLKSLLN
-1928 DLQVSYQE
+1928 DLSVSYQE
-1936 TSYKEMDEQKANDE
+1936 DSYKENDGQKESDK

-2022 AQEEKETDENY
+2022 AQAEKETDENY

-2038 PDLPKYDEKGDEY
+2038 PDLPKYDANGDEY

-2063 PSDFDYAPAQFKYDG
+2063 PSDFDYAPAQFEHDG
-2078 VQESNL
+2078 AQADL

-2089 ENGKV
+2089 EDGKV
-2094 VELPSVEVDDHRV
+2094 VKLPSDEMDADGHKILM
-2107 LIETDE
+2107 LIGD
-2113 SGDVA
+2113 DVA

-2125 VNSLEEAVTI
+2125 VNTLEETVTI

-2159 IYQYLEGSEPSDL
+2159 VYQYLESEVPEDSEPAGNDKL
-2172 HENLNEGTKVA
+2172 VR
-2183 SMTIKSEEWENLKT
+2183 SMTIESNQWDDLKT
-2197 DDNQYEFKFDGMNEG
+2197 DDNQYVFTFDGMEG
-2212 DNEDPFPLYNEDGQR
+2212 EDGKPVPFPLYNDKGER
-2227 YVYVLHEKTEDALE
+2227 YVYILHEVTDKVSDTD
-2241 SGTEWNLVY
+2241 WDLVY
-2250 EDPVYNEYQ
+2250 QDPVYNEYQ
-2259 ITNTYAPQLGALSV
+2259 ITNTYDPQLGALSV
-2273 KKLLQ
+2273 KKLLELPLNQ
-2278 VDARWPSGQYPAITM
+2278 AGEPLAYPAVT
-2293 FLERGVMENGNW
+2293 FELYQALPDENENYDFETATKLED
-2305 VKDDTYQGETIVW
+2305 KTQVW
-2318 TSTQVEEAAKKAVES
+2318 TSGAVEEAAEGGTNLSGGGRLVEKVITFEDL
-2333 NPSEQTVVLSSR
+2333 PQ
-2345 GTDGESIFLFKN
+2345 
-2357 LEMYAPNGEAYYYR
+2357 YAPNGKEYKYF
-2371 VVEQLD
+2371 VVELIEGR
-2377 NMHYEAAVVSEDDSS
+2377 MYYESAVVMKDVVLPVDGNRGSVEETFNSIFTKGNIS
-2392 TNGVGKDLGNVSDIN
+2392 NGKDLPTEVI
-2407 DVFGD
+2407 
-2412 KGYQAEEGKAELA
+2412 
-2425 TKPLRPIENEDWS
+2425 P
-2438 NGSGGSVES
+2438 
-2447 DGNVNPEALTPR
+2447 LTPNTETEDGSSETATPVPVR
-2459 ATFGDQYPE
+2459 ATFGDRYTTGDE
-2468 GETITL
+2468 ITL
-2474 KVTKEWL
+2474 QLTKIWE
-2481 DNNDALELRPESAT
+2481 DQNNALGLRPSTEDFADSLKLYRSAP
-2495 FIESLS
+2495 
-2501 VWRKA
+2501 A
-2506 DGQGVTGG
+2506 QGGDGG
-2514 AEAIPEQRIKVEI
+2514 AEGIDSEDITSSVEI
-2527 IATDDQADNH
+2527 NVIVDDENSSHYIVTIKGTDE
-2537 YTYTITGKDGEDL
+2537 KPL
-2550 EKIAPNG
+2550 EQYAPNG
-2557 MPWIYVVKEESTGT
+2557 MPWVYKVTEDSTGKSWDVYIT
-2571 TWEAYIL
+2571 TPN
-2578 TDEEGKEITEVSKSA
+2578 KQVQKSA
-2593 KDAENG
+2593 DQASEDGKLDLG
-2599 VLTLP
+2599 TLTNTL
-2604 EMHNHLTVT
+2604 ETI
-2613 HTFTKNWENAGDD
+2613 HTFTKNWANAGDS

-2635 EEMKVTGTL
+2635 KEMDVTGTL
-2644 YVGVMN
+2644 YVGVM
-2650 ENGTGLQ
+2650 ENGTLTGT
-2657 EDSEMK
+2657 MTN
-2663 LASEFLTES
+2663 ASDFFEGS
-2672 QWNEW
+2672 QWEAW
-2677 FKNLGG
+2677 FKDLGG
-2683 LGEEEENYKF
+2683 LGDEEGSYKF
-2693 EKSQTIDVGT
+2693 EKSQTIDVGSNT
-2703 EGEIKFEN
+2703 TTANSIIKFEN

-2716 KNEDSSTSPLVYVV
+2716 KSADGTTSQLVYVV

-2745 QKFEPKF
+2745 QEFGPEFK
-2752 EVKDGS
+2752 VDGEN
-2758 LTITYTPGNLTVD
+2758 LTITYAAGNLTQGEED
-2771 GAKSAENFF
+2771 AGQSFF
-2780 KPSDVTFKLSDLFN
+2780 KPSTVTLSLSDLYN
-2794 KSSSSSSATNTI
+2794 KTSSSSSATNTI

-2818 DNENEEGLRPE
+2818 DNNDAEKLRPK
-2829 SVDIVIL
+2829 SVDLVIL
-2836 QEKNDSQS
+2836 KDAKDEQE
-2844 GEESARAA
+2844 EVARAD
-2852 LFTSR
+2852 LFASR
-2857 QAPNQTTKS
+2857 EIRTTL
-2866 DSNIENVVLENDG
+2866 DNVVLKANGEPYTVNISGDG
-2879 SVKVVT
+2879 SVTV
-2885 LNEANNWSAEI
+2885 SD
-2896 ENLPGLGFDDKG
+2896 LPSVGFDEKG
-2908 NLITYKYTVRELKE
+2908 NLITYQYTVRELRPE
-2922 DWKED
+2922 W
-2927 AGASVPMQDDLVD
+2927 QDDDILNVD
-2940 EANSKF
+2940 DLLEANEKYDGHYTV
-2946 NSYYTTSYGP
+2946 SYDDSTH
-2956 EAGTVTN
+2956 TVTN

-2977 PEGLHGDYA
+2977 PGTMTGENA
-2986 EVTFELQSR
+2986 EVTFTLQSR
-2995 VEGAGDWSMVNI
+2995 VGDGEWTNVDEKQTI
-3007 EGQENPVIL
+3007 EL

-3021 GDGAGE
+3021 QAGE
-3027 FEAWKARW
+3027 FETWKARW

-3092 QLTVTKKNGD
+3092 QITVTKKGED
-3102 GNGLA
+3102 GGLPN
-3107 GVEFTLTGGSDGAR
+3107 VEFTLTGSNGKSYEQTTSADG
-3121 KVITDASG
+3121 T
-3129 EAIFDKLP
+3129 AIFTGLP
-3137 LYDKQ
+3137 LYDSN
-3142 GNAIT
+3142 GTEIT
-3147 YTLTESST
+3147 YTLKETST
-3155 PDDYI
+3155 PDGYI
-3160 QLDEEINVSFT
+3160 QLTEPIEVSFT
-3171 ATDRPEDGIY
+3171 AETKPEGVVYWATDSG
-3181 WETTDGK
+3181 

>member
-1 MSFEDNLA
+1 MKKFSLTHKLLAVALAFVLVAVSLPDYLSFAQQPAQEQSETDEFEDSPA

-67 SIQLTQEEME
+67 SIQLTQEEMA
-77 AYQAAEQDSTLALQ
+77 AYQVAEQDSTLALQ
-91 LAGDSLTFTLQ
+91 LVGDSLTFTLQ

-172 GSTDPSDEGE
+172 GPTDPSDE
-182 PTPPESGDG
+182 
-191 ENPIDPSDEE
+191 
-201 EPTPPESGDGEEPTD
+201 
-216 PSDGGETTPPES
+216 GETTPPES

-241 NETLPP
+241 ETPPLESGDGEDPTDPSDGGETPPSESGDGEEATDPSDGEDETLPP

-260 EEETTPPDDETDPS
+260 EEEANLPDDETDPS
-274 VGEGGVMPSDEQE
+274 VGEGEAMPSDEQE

-313 EEPTTDFKPADE
+313 EEPTTDSKPADE

-362 DNSSGGTEDDDR
+362 DNSLSDTEDGDQ
-374 QGNDPTGSQGDG
+374 QGNDPTSSQGDG
-386 QQDGGPTGSDDTG
+386 QQGD
-399 SSAPTT
+399 
-405 PEGNDLTGS
+405 DLTGS
-414 QGDDQQGN
+414 QGDVQQGD
-422 DPTGSQGDGQQDG
+422 DPTGSQDDVQQGDDP
-435 DLTGSQGDGQQ
+435 TGSQGDGQQ

-481 VGATL
+481 AGATL

-491 FGWGELTLSA
+491 FGWGELTLTA
-501 QPQVQPLETEQQE
+501 QPLETEQQE
-514 AAAQGAVP
+514 SAAQETVP

-575 IGATPVLS
+575 IGTTPVLS

-656 PVTAAADAAAAAPVA
+656 PVTAAAEIAPAAVLA
-671 VAATLDT
+671 VLDT
-678 GTDEQQDGS
+678 GDEQQDGS

-694 SLSLPLSGEPQA
+694 SLSLPLSGEQQP

-770 TVKIVQNLSDE
+770 TVKIVQNLNE
-781 CFSNSK
+781 WFS
-787 PLGQETGDSDGD
+787 GI
-799 WDATNKTLTWEN
+799 ATQDPSEPAGTWNESAKTLTWGN
-811 VEIAAGKNWTKTVTV
+811 VEIEAGKNWTKTVTV
-826 LIDKDQLT
+826 LIDESKLT
-834 SLENLPENLSSTV
+834 SLETLPENLTSTV

-944 GLTEMPDILCP
+944 GLTKMPDILCP

-1019 EGEVSETWYYLYRDE
+1019 EGEGSETWYYLYRDE

-1043 AVNAGKIIEDQL
+1043 AVNADQIEAEEL
-1055 KGLLTENFK
+1055 EKLLRDHFT
-1064 LSYDAGDGEQSLN
+1064 LSYEAGTEDEKPLS
-1077 WDDITVDIKE
+1077 WEDITVDIKE
-1087 NGDGQYTLTLVNAVA
+1087 DGDGQYTFTLVNAVA
-1102 YSRNGKG
+1102 YSRNGEG
-1109 VHYYLKPMGSE
+1109 VHYYLKPKNLGE
-1120 DQEKKI
+1120 QETQI
-1126 PLNQN
+1126 SLDRN

-1179 TKIWIDPDGNTDGR
+1179 TKVWIDPDGNTDGR

-1221 ENVPFE
+1221 ETVSFE
-1227 DGTEDKDNQQ
+1227 NDEKQ
-1237 TIIFE
+1237 TIVFT
-1242 NPNPTNPQNENLFPK
+1242 NPNPTEGENENFFPK

-1268 MKEVIEST
+1268 MKEVIDSEDD
-1276 EGALSYEQIF
+1276 ALSYEQVF
-1286 GEVNPTTGAV
+1286 GKVGEDGNVIKDSDKA
-1296 QDTKPPVE
+1296 PPIGG
-1304 DKSWVRDSQD
+1304 DRWVRDEQD
-1314 NFVYNNG
+1314 NFVYNKG

-1362 GSNQNWEPV
+1362 DSNQNWEPV

-1393 SQTVTVNSYNSEG
+1393 SQTVTVNTYNGEG
-1406 QEMEYRFFEI
+1406 KEMEYRFFEI

-1475 DEITYTINK
+1475 DEITFTINK

-1516 DETKDEKGE
+1516 DGTKDQENDYGE
-1525 YGKWTTPA
+1525 WESPA
-1533 GESTDP
+1533 GEEAA
-1539 PTLIVGEEENQVPY
+1539 PTLTVGDKTY
-1553 EVTYQ
+1553 DVTYQ
-1558 VTDGFAQLVIE
+1558 VTEDEFKQLKIE

-1584 ALELDGSPEQTTQ
+1584 ALEVGGSAEQTTQ

-1611 PGRGLRI
+1611 PGRGYRI

-1651 NDFLLATVRLGEEG
+1651 NDFLLATVILGEEG
-1665 EPWYELVGFSEADL
+1665 EPWYELVGFSEVDL

-1959 TGTKEIK
+1959 TGTKEI
-1966 FYKEWNDQYALE
+1966 
-1978 HGKRPDLYLTL
+1978 
-1989 YRTTKGSG
+1989 
-1997 KMQLYADHSWDKQ
+1997 
-2010 ALTISEDGGENA
+2010 
-2022 AQEEKETDENY
+2022 
-2033 WICTF
+2033 
-2038 PDLPKYDEKGDEY
+2038 
-2051 IYYAVERLTVND
+2051 
-2063 PSDFDYAPAQFKYDG
+2063 
-2078 VQESNL
+2078 
-2084 TVEYD
+2084 
-2089 ENGKV
+2089 
-2094 VELPSVEVDDHRV
+2094 
-2107 LIETDE
+2107 
-2113 SGDVA
+2113 
-2118 LLEGGTF
+2118 
-2125 VNSLEEAVTI
+2125 
-2135 TGRKLWNSVPLTA
+2135 
-2148 DSADLPTVTFE
+2148 
-2159 IYQYLEGSEPSDL
+2159 
-2172 HENLNEGTKVA
+2172 
-2183 SMTIKSEEWENLKT
+2183 
-2197 DDNQYEFKFDGMNEG
+2197 
-2212 DNEDPFPLYNEDGQR
+2212 
-2227 YVYVLHEKTEDALE
+2227 
-2241 SGTEWNLVY
+2241 
-2250 EDPVYNEYQ
+2250 
-2259 ITNTYAPQLGALSV
+2259 
-2273 KKLLQ
+2273 
-2278 VDARWPSGQYPAITM
+2278 
-2293 FLERGVMENGNW
+2293 
-2305 VKDDTYQGETIVW
+2305 
-2318 TSTQVEEAAKKAVES
+2318 
-2333 NPSEQTVVLSSR
+2333 
-2345 GTDGESIFLFKN
+2345 
-2357 LEMYAPNGEAYYYR
+2357 
-2371 VVEQLD
+2371 
-2377 NMHYEAAVVSEDDSS
+2377 
-2392 TNGVGKDLGNVSDIN
+2392 
-2407 DVFGD
+2407 
-2412 KGYQAEEGKAELA
+2412 
-2425 TKPLRPIENEDWS
+2425 
-2438 NGSGGSVES
+2438 
-2447 DGNVNPEALTPR
+2447 
-2459 ATFGDQYPE
+2459 
-2468 GETITL
+2468 
-2474 KVTKEWL
+2474 
-2481 DNNDALELRPESAT
+2481 
-2495 FIESLS
+2495 
-2501 VWRKA
+2501 
-2506 DGQGVTGG
+2506 
-2514 AEAIPEQRIKVEI
+2514 
-2527 IATDDQADNH
+2527 
-2537 YTYTITGKDGEDL
+2537 
-2550 EKIAPNG
+2550 
-2557 MPWIYVVKEESTGT
+2557 
-2571 TWEAYIL
+2571 
-2578 TDEEGKEITEVSKSA
+2578 
-2593 KDAENG
+2593 
-2599 VLTLP
+2599 
-2604 EMHNHLTVT
+2604 
-2613 HTFTKNWENAGDD
+2613 
-2626 NLTWENIGV
+2626 
-2635 EEMKVTGTL
+2635 
-2644 YVGVMN
+2644 
-2650 ENGTGLQ
+2650 
-2657 EDSEMK
+2657 
-2663 LASEFLTES
+2663 
-2672 QWNEW
+2672 
-2677 FKNLGG
+2677 
-2683 LGEEEENYKF
+2683 
-2693 EKSQTIDVGT
+2693 
-2703 EGEIKFEN
+2703 
-2711 LPLVQ
+2711 
-2716 KNEDSSTSPLVYVV
+2716 
-2730 AETKV
+2730 
-2735 EFEVGGKNYS
+2735 
-2745 QKFEPKF
+2745 
-2752 EVKDGS
+2752 
-2758 LTITYTPGNLTVD
+2758 
-2771 GAKSAENFF
+2771 
-2780 KPSDVTFKLSDLFN
+2780 
-2794 KSSSSSSATNTI
+2794 
-2806 ATTGLTITKNWV
+2806 
-2818 DNENEEGLRPE
+2818 
-2829 SVDIVIL
+2829 
-2836 QEKNDSQS
+2836 
-2844 GEESARAA
+2844 
-2852 LFTSR
+2852 
-2857 QAPNQTTKS
+2857 
-2866 DSNIENVVLENDG
+2866 
-2879 SVKVVT
+2879 
-2885 LNEANNWSAEI
+2885 
-2896 ENLPGLGFDDKG
+2896 
-2908 NLITYKYTVRELKE
+2908 
-2922 DWKED
+2922 
-2927 AGASVPMQDDLVD
+2927 
-2940 EANSKF
+2940 
-2946 NSYYTTSYGP
+2946 
-2956 EAGTVTN
+2956 
-2963 TLTHMDITAVKAWK
+2963 
-2977 PEGLHGDYA
+2977 
-2986 EVTFELQSR
+2986 
-2995 VEGAGDWSMVNI
+2995 
-3007 EGQENPVIL
+3007 
-3016 DGTPD
+3016 
-3021 GDGAGE
+3021 
-3027 FEAWKARW
+3027 
-3035 TELPRT
+3035 
-3041 DSNGSTI
+3041 
-3048 EYRVKE
+3048 
-3054 TLASDLIE
+3054 
-3062 NEHVTIL
+3062 
-3069 YPEKGITGSTA
+3069 
-3080 DKTYTVTNIPLG
+3080 
-3092 QLTVTKKNGD
+3092 
-3102 GNGLA
+3102 
-3107 GVEFTLTGGSDGAR
+3107 
-3121 KVITDASG
+3121 
-3129 EAIFDKLP
+3129 
-3137 LYDKQ
+3137 
-3142 GNAIT
+3142 
-3147 YTLTESST
+3147 
-3155 PDDYI
+3155 
-3160 QLDEEINVSFT
+3160 
-3171 ATDRPEDGIY
+3171 
-3181 WETTDGK
+3181 
-3188 YLLHEVEYEVVN
+3188 
-3200 GQYFPVV
+3200 
-3207 HTGGSGFYWPG
+3207 
-3218 VLGAGAA
+3218 
-3225 AAGVL
+3225 
-3230 YLIRRKTKGHN
+3230 
-3241 TER
+3241 

>member
-1 MSFEDNLA
+1 MKKFSLTHKLLAVALAFVLVAVSLPDYLSFAQQPAQEQSETDEFEDNLA

-60 AATAAAV
+60 AATAAAAV
-67 SIQLTQEEME
+67 SIQLTQEEMA
-77 AYQAAEQDSTLALQ
+77 AYQVAEQDGTLALQ
-91 LAGDSLTFTLQ
+91 LVGDSLTFTLQ

-191 ENPIDPSDEE
+191 ENPTDPSDEE
-201 EPTPPESGDGEEPTD
+201 EPTPPESGDGEEATD

-241 NETLPP
+241 DETLPP

-274 VGEGGVMPSDEQE
+274 VGEGEAMPSGGQE

-313 EEPTTDFKPADE
+313 EEPTTDSEPADE

-362 DNSSGGTEDDDR
+362 DNSLSGTEDGDQ
-374 QGNDPTGSQGDG
+374 QGNDPTGSQDDD

-405 PEGNDLTGS
+405 PEGNDPTGL
-414 QGDDQQGN
+414 QGDGQQGN
-422 DPTGSQGDGQQDG
+422 DPTGSQGDGQQSD
-435 DLTGSQGDGQQ
+435 
-446 DGDLTGSQDNV
+446 DLTGSQDDV
-457 QQGNDLT
+457 QQDNDPT
-464 GSQDESGQE
+464 GSQDESRQE

-481 VGATL
+481 AGATL

-491 FGWGELTLSA
+491 FGWGELTLTA
-501 QPQVQPLETEQQE
+501 QPLETEQQE
-514 AAAQGAVP
+514 AASPETA

-606 YTKTLS
+606 YTKTLF

-626 LAMTLHQEAIV
+626 LAMTLHQEAVV

-656 PVTAAADAAAAAPVA
+656 PVTAAAEIAPAAVLA
-671 VAATLDT
+671 VLDT
-678 GTDEQQDGS
+678 GDEQQDGS

-694 SLSLPLSGEPQA
+694 SLSLPLSGEPQP
-706 EQPQSGDADE
+706 EQPTGGDADS
-716 VTVTYEGTPIYTD
+716 VTVTYEGEAVYTED
-729 DGQLAVQ
+729 DKLAVK
-736 YTITVTNN
+736 YTITVTNS

-756 SGEEEQPEGSDGAV
+756 SGGEEQPEGSDDAV

-787 PLGQETGDSDGD
+787 PLGQETGDLDGD
-799 WDATNKTLTWEN
+799 WDSEKKALTWDS
-811 VEIAAGKNWTKTVTV
+811 VEIKAGESWTKTVTV

-872 LKEFVQSEENIVSGT
+872 LKEFVQSEENVMSGP
-887 LEPIPQTVI
+887 LEPVLQTVY
-896 WLDNNASG
+896 WLDNNASA
-904 NRPEPEVYAG
+904 NRPDPKVYAS
-914 KVGLQFYIGNQEN
+914 KVGLEFCIAGDSGVE
-927 PDEGE
+927 E
-932 WITLDE
+932 WVKLTND
-938 NNMAQL
+938 NMAQL
-944 GLTEMPDILCP
+944 GLTKMPDILCP
-955 EDNTQSQWTLS
+955 EDNTQSQWMLS

-974 YKGTS
+974 YKGTG

-1019 EGEVSETWYYLYRDE
+1019 EGEGSETWYYLYRDE

-1043 AVNAGKIIEDQL
+1043 AVNADQIEAEEL
-1055 KGLLTENFK
+1055 EKLLRDHFT
-1064 LSYDAGDGEQSLN
+1064 LSYEAGTEDEKPLS
-1077 WDDITVDIKE
+1077 WEDITVDIE
-1087 NGDGQYTLTLVNAVA
+1087 EVGDGQYTLTLVNAVA
-1102 YSRNGKG
+1102 YSRNGEG

-1120 DQEKKI
+1120 DQETQI
-1126 PLNQN
+1126 SLDRN

-1166 LVLTRQGEIEYQA
+1166 LVLTRQGEIAYHA
-1179 TKIWIDPDGNTDGR
+1179 TKVWIDPDGNTDGR

-1221 ENVPFE
+1221 ETVSFE
-1227 DGTEDKDNQQ
+1227 NDEKQ
-1237 TIIFE
+1237 TIVFT
-1242 NPNPTNPQNENLFPK
+1242 NPNPTEGENENFFPK

-1276 EGALSYEQIF
+1276 EDALSYEQIF
-1286 GEVNPTTGAV
+1286 GEVNPATGAV
-1296 QDTKPPVE
+1296 QDTRPPVE
-1304 DKSWVRDSQD
+1304 DESWERDEQD

-1348 EDVEVK
+1348 EDVAVEVT
-1354 VGLYGKPV
+1354 LYGRPKN
-1362 GSNQNWEPV
+1362 SNDSWAPV
-1371 KGPDGENLVYTMSE
+1371 KGQDGEDLVYTMDG

-1393 SQTVTVNSYNSEG
+1393 SQTVTVNTYNSEG
-1406 QEMEYRFFEI
+1406 QEMQYRFFETAI
-1416 SVNGVPILKEEDLA
+1416 VQG
-1430 AGAHLQDKE
+1430 DKRTE
-1439 FTIKLDNGQ
+1439 IKLTDE
-1448 ELSFVSKRVDDEE
+1448 ELKPGANLPDKSFTLELDGNAIEFVSKRASDTS
-1461 IEETGEQVIENVIQ
+1461 IEEQGQHIIENVIQ

-1484 EWIAPTEPHPVR
+1484 TWLEGTTADTVQ

-1516 DETKDEKGE
+1516 DGTKDQENDYGE
-1525 YGKWTTPA
+1525 WESPA
-1533 GESTDP
+1533 GEEAA
-1539 PTLIVGEEENQVPY
+1539 PTLTVGDKTYN
-1553 EVTYQ
+1553 VTYQ
-1558 VTDGFAQLVIE
+1558 VTEDEFKQLKIE

-1584 ALELDGSPEQTTQ
+1584 ALEVGGSAEQTTQ
-1597 IDADGNYITDVING
+1597 IDEYGNYITDVVNG

-1630 EHREPVTLQV
+1630 EHREPVKVEV
-1640 YYQVD
+1640 YYYD
-1645 EISDLE
+1645 EA
-1651 NDFLLATVRLGEEG
+1651 NPAKYVLLTEVTLGEEG
-1665 EPWYELVGFSEADL
+1665 EPWYELVGFSEVDL
-1679 KEKLGEDFSTGN
+1679 KEKLGDAFPEGD

-1712 TTQEEIFI
+1712 TTQGGLSTE
-1720 GEDGA
+1720 EDGA
-1725 VENKCVDQIEAT
+1725 IKNSFVDQIAAT

-1788 GGQLQES
+1788 GGQLQEL

-1801 VPVVKLVFDDEK
+1801 VPVVKLVFDEEK
-1813 NNAEPPAGVTSINY
+1813 NNAAPIENAINY
-1827 DTGTVQI
+1827 ETGKIKI

-1848 REEAIQPLLEDE
+1848 REEAIQPLLENGE
-1860 GLIEEL
+1860 LNEEL

-1888 WTTAD
+1888 WTTKG
-1893 NIDANGKV
+1893 NIKDGKV
-1901 KKVGECY
+1901 DNVDACCD
-1908 PLEEF
+1908 LEDFLAENPGLDDDL
-1913 KLPADTSEKLRSLLN
+1913 KSLLN

-1936 TSYKEMDEQKANDE
+1936 DSYEEKDEQKQNDE
-1950 QQITITNKL
+1950 QKITITNKL

-1989 YRTTKGSG
+1989 YQTTKGSG

-2022 AQEEKETDENY
+2022 AQAEKETDENY

-2078 VQESNL
+2078 VQGSNL

-2089 ENGKV
+2089 EDGKV

-2125 VNSLEEAVTI
+2125 VNSLEETVTI
-2135 TGRKLWNSVPLTA
+2135 TGRKLWDNVPLTA

-2159 IYQYLEGSEPSDL
+2159 VYQYLEAEVTGDV
-2172 HENLNEGTKVA
+2172 HESLDVGTKVA

-2197 DDNQYEFKFDGMNEG
+2197 DDNQYEFTFKEMNENG
-2212 DNEDPFPLYNEDGQR
+2212 KTGPFPLYNEDGQR

-2241 SGTEWNLVY
+2241 SKTDWNLVY

-2259 ITNTYAPQLGALSV
+2259 ITNTYDPQLGALSV
-2273 KKLLQ
+2273 KKLLEIPT
-2278 VDARWPSGQYPAITM
+2278 VDDQQYYPAVTM
-2293 FLERGVMENGNW
+2293 DLYRALPDEKGNYSLDDAELLPDQQKVWSSTAVKNDVENLPAILIEPKPP
-2305 VKDDTYQGETIVW
+2305 VIVSHVF
-2318 TSTQVEEAAKKAVES
+2318 TFE
-2333 NPSEQTVVLSSR
+2333 
-2345 GTDGESIFLFKN
+2345 N
-2357 LEMYAPNGEAYYYR
+2357 LPKYAPNGQEYKYF
-2371 VVEQLD
+2371 VVEVLED
-2377 NMHYEAAVVSEDDSS
+2377 TLYYDAAVVQRDE
-2392 TNGVGKDLGNVSDIN
+2392 SDIEKVFN
-2407 DVFGD
+2407 DVSATQPTDEGLPTGAIELTSTTKFD
-2412 KGYQAEEGKAELA
+2412 EEKNQQD
-2425 TKPLRPIENEDWS
+2425 PIEPE
-2438 NGSGGSVES
+2438 GGIPVK
-2447 DGNVNPEALTPR
+2447 
-2459 ATFGDQYPE
+2459 ATFGDRYPE
-2468 GETITL
+2468 DETITL
-2474 KVTKEWL
+2474 KVTKEWI
-2481 DNNDALELRPESAT
+2481 DNNDALKLRPDEQK
-2495 FIESLS
+2495 FIESLK
-2501 VWRKA
+2501 VYRKA
-2506 DGQGVTGG
+2506 DGQGGTGG
-2514 AEAIPEQRIKVEI
+2514 AGAIPEQKIEVTITVTES
-2527 IATDDQADNH
+2527 QEDNH
-2537 YTYTITGKDGEDL
+2537 YTYIIKGEDGKDL

-2557 MPWIYVVKEESTGT
+2557 MPWIYVVKEESMGT
-2571 TWEAYIL
+2571 DWEVYVENPAKVEKEASDTNIAEGIL
-2578 TDEEGKEITEVSKSA
+2578 NLGELKNS
-2593 KDAENG
+2593 
-2599 VLTLP
+2599 
-2604 EMHNHLTVT
+2604 LTVT

-2635 EEMKVTGTL
+2635 EKMDVTGTL
-2644 YVGVMN
+2644 YVGVM
-2650 ENGTGLQ
+2650 ENGTLTGT
-2657 EDSEMK
+2657 MTN
-2663 LASEFLTES
+2663 ASDFFEGS
-2672 QWNEW
+2672 QWEAW
-2677 FKNLGG
+2677 FENLGG
-2683 LGEEEENYKF
+2683 LGDEEGNYKF
-2693 EKSQTIDVGT
+2693 KKSQTIDVGSNT
-2703 EGEIKFEN
+2703 TTANSIIKFEN

-2716 KNEDSSTSPLVYVV
+2716 KNEDDTTNQLVYVV

-2735 EFEVGGKNYS
+2735 AFTVNGKNYTQS
-2745 QKFEPKF
+2745 F
-2752 EVKDGS
+2752 
-2758 LTITYTPGNLTVD
+2758 TPTFTVD
-2771 GAKSAENFF
+2771 GENLKISYQPEKLMVGDDKEADGFF
-2780 KPSDVTFKLSDLFN
+2780 TPSDVTISLSNLSN
-2794 KSSSSSSATNTI
+2794 KTSSSSSATNTI

-2818 DNENEEGLRPE
+2818 DNENEEGLRPAP
-2829 SVDIVIL
+2829 VDIVIL

-2857 QAPNQTTKS
+2857 QAPNQTTLS
-2866 DSNIENVVLENDG
+2866 DIDNVVLEGNG
-2879 SVKVVT
+2879 HVKVVT
-2885 LNEANNWSAEI
+2885 LSQANNWSAEI

-2922 DWKED
+2922 EWKQD
-2927 AGASVPMQDDLVD
+2927 GDPNVPMKDDLVD

-2946 NSYYTTSYGP
+2946 NSYYTTFYDTEG
-2956 EAGTVTN
+2956 ETHTVTN
-2963 TLTHMDITAVKAWK
+2963 TLTHMDIIAVKAWK

-2995 VEGAGDWSMVNI
+2995 VEGMGEWSKVNI
-3007 EGQENPVIL
+3007 EGQKNPVTLDGKTENP
-3016 DGTPD
+3016 
-3021 GDGAGE
+3021 
-3027 FEAWKARW
+3027 AWTVTW
-3035 TELPRT
+3035 TELPRENDDGQT
-3041 DSNGSTI
+3041 L
-3048 EYRVKE
+3048 EYKVLE
-3054 TLASDLIE
+3054 TLSEHFESDEDKEEFVEI
-3062 NEHVTIL
+3062 I
-3069 YPEKGITGSTA
+3069 YPEEAITGSTA

-3092 QLTVTKKNGD
+3092 QITVTKKGED
-3102 GNGLA
+3102 GGLPN
-3107 GVEFTLTGGSDGAR
+3107 VEFTLTGSNGKSYKRTTSADGTA
-3121 KVITDASG
+3121 TFTG
-3129 EAIFDKLP
+3129 LP
-3137 LYDKQ
+3137 LYGED

-3147 YTLTESST
+3147 YSLTETSTPNGYIQLTES
-3155 PDDYI
+3155 
-3160 QLDEEINVSFT
+3160 INVSFI
-3171 ATDRPEDGIY
+3171 AQQAPGSGIY
-3181 WETTDGK
+3181 WQTTDGF
-3188 YLLHEVEYEVVN
+3188 LLHEVAYEVVN
-3200 GQYFPVV
+3200 GQYFQVV

-3241 TER
+3241 TEQ

>member
-1 MSFEDNLA
+1 MKKFSLTHKLLAVALAFVLVAVSLPDYLSFAQQPAQEQSETDEFEDNLA

-60 AATAAAV
+60 AATAADV
-67 SIQLTQEEME
+67 SIQLTQEEMA
-77 AYQAAEQDSTLALQ
+77 AYRAAEQDSTLALQ
-91 LAGDSLTFTLQ
+91 PVGDSLTFTLQ

-145 GTPIETIPPEGEIQT
+145 GTPIETIPPEGEIQPPEQGQT
-160 PPTDEAQQPGGE
+160 PPADETQQPGGE
-172 GSTDPSDEGE
+172 GPTDPSDEGE
-182 PTPPESGDG
+182 T
-191 ENPIDPSDEE
+191 
-201 EPTPPESGDGEEPTD
+201 TPPESGDGEEPTD
-216 PSDGGETTPPES
+216 PSDGEETPPLES

-241 NETLPP
+241 DETLPP

-260 EEETTPPDDETDPS
+260 EEEANLPDDETDPS
-274 VGEGGVMPSDEQE
+274 VGEGEAMPSDEQE

-313 EEPTTDFKPADE
+313 EEPTTDSEPADE

-336 PSGSESGNPTDL
+336 PSGSESGNPTAP
-348 ENTGSTD
+348 ENTG
-355 SDNAGTG
+355 G
-362 DNSSGGTEDDDR
+362 DNSSSSTEDGDQ

-386 QQDGGPTGSDDTG
+386 QQDGGPTGS
-399 SSAPTT
+399 
-405 PEGNDLTGS
+405 
-414 QGDDQQGN
+414 QGDGQQGD
-422 DPTGSQGDGQQDG
+422 DPTGSQGDGQQSDDPTGSQDDVQQG
-435 DLTGSQGDGQQ
+435 DDPTGSQGDGQQ

-491 FGWGELTLSA
+491 FGWGELTLTA
-501 QPQVQPLETEQQE
+501 QPLETEQQE
-514 AAAQGAVP
+514 AAAQETVP

-565 EAAVDGNQIR
+565 EAVVDGNQIR

-626 LAMTLHQEAIV
+626 LAMMLHQEAIV

-656 PVTAAADAAAAAPVA
+656 PVTAAAEIAPAAVLA
-671 VAATLDT
+671 VLDT
-678 GTDEQQDGS
+678 GDEQQDGS

-694 SLSLPLSGEPQA
+694 SLSLPLSGEQQP

-716 VTVTYEGTPIYTD
+716 VEVTYSGTPIYTD
-729 DGQLAVQ
+729 NGQLAVQ

-770 TVKIVQNLSDE
+770 TVKIVQDLSDE

-787 PLGQETGDSDGD
+787 PLEQEAGDSDGD

-979 ITQQVKWRMTPP
+979 ITQQVKWRMVPP
-991 AEDAEIP
+991 AENAEIP
-998 AGPEEGGIRPNLS
+998 AGTGENRGNLS
-1011 EVYYLDKV
+1011 EVYYLD
-1019 EGEVSETWYYLYRDE
+1019 EQQNADGSETWYYLYRDE

-1179 TKIWIDPDGNTDGR
+1179 TKIWIDPEGNTDGR

-1221 ENVPFE
+1221 ENVGFDE
-1227 DGTEDKDNQQ
+1227 ISDDGK
-1237 TIIFE
+1237 IVFK
-1242 NPNPTNPQNENLFPK
+1242 NPNPTEGENENLFPK

-1268 MKEVIEST
+1268 MKEVIDK
-1276 EGALSYEQIF
+1276 EGELSYEQVF
-1286 GEVNPTTGAV
+1286 GEIDPETGAV

-1304 DKSWVRDSQD
+1304 DKSWVRDEQD

-1385 FSAANDTM
+1385 FSAANNTM

-1475 DEITYTINK
+1475 DEITFTINK

-1516 DETKDEKGE
+1516 DGTKDQENDYGE
-1525 YGKWTTPA
+1525 WESPA
-1533 GESTDP
+1533 GEEAA
-1539 PTLIVGEEENQVPY
+1539 PTLTVGDKTYN
-1553 EVTYQ
+1553 VTYQ
-1558 VTDGFAQLVIE
+1558 VTEDEFKQLKIE

-1584 ALELDGSPEQTTQ
+1584 ALEVGGSAEQTTQ
-1597 IDADGNYITDVING
+1597 IDADGNYITDVVNG
-1611 PGRGLRI
+1611 PGRGYRI

-1651 NDFLLATVRLGEEG
+1651 NDFLLATVTLGEEG

-1788 GGQLQES
+1788 GDQLEKLLAES
-1795 LKGSNV
+1795 EI
-1801 VPVVKLVFDDEK
+1801 VPVVKLVFDEEK
-1813 NNAEPPAGVTSINY
+1813 NNAEPPEGVTSINY

-1834 GNEAVEIKGKEEDS
+1834 GNEEVQIKDDKEGNA
-1848 REEAIQPLLEDE
+1848 EAIQLLPLEDE
-1860 GLIEEL
+1860 PTL

-1888 WTTAD
+1888 WTTKG
-1893 NIDANGKV
+1893 NIESGKV
-1901 KKVGECY
+1901 DNVDECY
-1908 PLEEF
+1908 DLKNFLE
-1913 KLPADTSEKLRSLLN
+1913 KNRDTLSDDLKSLLN
-1928 DLQVSYQE
+1928 DLSVSYQE
-1936 TSYKEMDEQKANDE
+1936 DSYKENDGQKESDK

-2022 AQEEKETDENY
+2022 AQAEKETDENY

-2038 PDLPKYDEKGDEY
+2038 PDLPKYDDEGNEY
-2051 IYYAVERLTVND
+2051 VYYAVERLTVND
-2063 PSDFDYAPAQFKYDG
+2063 PSDFDYAPAQFKHDDA
-2078 VQESNL
+2078 EANADL
-2084 TVEYD
+2084 TVTYD
-2089 ENGKV
+2089 ENGEV
-2094 VELPSVEVDDHRV
+2094 EGELPDDKVDDHQI
-2107 LIETDE
+2107 LMKID
-2113 SGDVA
+2113 GDVA

-2125 VNSLEEAVTI
+2125 VNSLEETVTI
-2135 TGRKLWNSVPLTA
+2135 TGRKLWDSVPLTA

-2159 IYQYLEGSEPSDL
+2159 VYQYLESEVPEDSEPAGND
-2172 HENLNEGTKVA
+2172 KPVR
-2183 SMTIKSEEWENLKT
+2183 SMTIESNQWDDLKT
-2197 DDNQYEFKFDGMNEG
+2197 DDNQYVFTFDGMEG
-2212 DNEDPFPLYNEDGQR
+2212 EDGKPVPFPLYNDKGER
-2227 YVYVLHEKTEDALE
+2227 YVYILHEVTGKVSDTD
-2241 SGTEWNLVY
+2241 WDLVY
-2250 EDPVYNEYQ
+2250 QDPVYNEYQ
-2259 ITNTYAPQLGALSV
+2259 ITNTYDPQLGALSV

-2293 FLERGVMENGNW
+2293 FLERGLMENGTW
-2305 VKDDTYQGETIVW
+2305 VKDETYQGETIVW
-2318 TSTQVEEAAKKAVES
+2318 TSTQVEEAAKAQS
-2333 NPSEQTVVLSSR
+2333 NPPEQTVVISSR

-2357 LEMYAPNGEAYYYR
+2357 LEMYAPNGEVYYYR

-2459 ATFGDQYPE
+2459 ATFGDRYPKD
-2468 GETITL
+2468 ETITL
-2474 KVTKEWL
+2474 KVTKEWI
-2481 DNNDALELRPESAT
+2481 DNNDALKLRPDVDQFAK
-2495 FIESLS
+2495 SLK
-2501 VWRKA
+2501 VYRKA
-2506 DGQGVTGG
+2506 DGQGGTGG
-2514 AEAIPEQRIKVEI
+2514 AGAISEEEI
-2527 IATDDQADNH
+2527 TDEVTITAETSQDANQ
-2537 YTYTITGKDGEDL
+2537 YTYTITGKDSKGL

-2578 TDEEGKEITEVSKSA
+2578 TGENGQEIKEVFKSA

-2635 EEMKVTGTL
+2635 EKMDVTGTL

-2650 ENGTGLQ
+2650 ENGNALV
-2657 EDSEMK
+2657 EDTLK
-2663 LASEFLTES
+2663 LASEF
-2672 QWNEW
+2672 
-2677 FKNLGG
+2677 F
-2683 LGEEEENYKF
+2683 EENDQDWFNGQNYSF
-2693 EKSQTIDVGT
+2693 EKTETVQVGDSC
-2703 EGEIKFEN
+2703 EILFEN

-2716 KNEDSSTSPLVYVV
+2716 KNEDDSTSPLVYVV
-2730 AETKV
+2730 VETKV
-2735 EFEVGGKNYS
+2735 AFTVNGKNYTQS
-2745 QKFEPKF
+2745 FTPTF
-2752 EVKDGS
+2752 TADGGN
-2758 LTITYTPGNLTVD
+2758 LTITYTAGHLTQD
-2771 GAKSAENFF
+2771 EENVSQSFF
-2780 KPSDVTFKLSDLFN
+2780 TPSDVTISLSNLSN
-2794 KSSSSSSATNTI
+2794 KTSSSSSATNTI

-2818 DNENEEGLRPE
+2818 DNNDAEKLRPK
-2829 SVDIVIL
+2829 SVDLVIL
-2836 QEKNDSQS
+2836 KDAKDEQE
-2844 GEESARAA
+2844 EVARAD
-2852 LFTSR
+2852 LFASR
-2857 QAPNQTTKS
+2857 EIRTTL
-2866 DSNIENVVLENDG
+2866 DNVVLKANGEPHTVNISGDG
-2879 SVKVVT
+2879 SVTV
-2885 LNEANNWSAEI
+2885 SD
-2896 ENLPGLGFDDKG
+2896 LPSVGFDEKG
-2908 NLITYKYTVRELKE
+2908 NLITYQYTVRELRPE
-2922 DWKED
+2922 W
-2927 AGASVPMQDDLVD
+2927 QDDDILNED
-2940 EANSKF
+2940 DILKAGDKYNP
-2946 NSYYTTSYGP
+2946 YYTVSYDDD
-2956 EAGTVTN
+2956 ALTVTN
-2963 TLTHMDITAVKAWK
+2963 NLTHMDITAVKAWK

-2986 EVTFELQSR
+2986 KVTFELQSR
-2995 VEGAGDWSMVNI
+2995 VEGTGEWSKADV
-3007 EGQENPVIL
+3007 GKQENPVTL
-3016 DGTPD
+3016 DGKT
-3021 GDGAGE
+3021 
-3027 FEAWKARW
+3027 EAPAWTVIW
-3035 TELPRT
+3035 TELPRENDDGQT
-3041 DSNGSTI
+3041 L
-3048 EYRVKE
+3048 EYKVLE
-3054 TLASDLIE
+3054 TLSEHFESDEDKKEPVEI
-3062 NEHVTIL
+3062 I
-3069 YPEKGITGSTA
+3069 YPKDTITGGTA
-3080 DKTYTVTNIPLG
+3080 EKKYTVTNIPLG
-3092 QLTVTKKNGD
+3092 QITVTKEGGD

-3121 KVITDASG
+3121 KVTTDASG

-3137 LYDKQ
+3137 LYDEQ

-3171 ATDRPEDGIY
+3171 ATDRPKDGIY

>member
-1 MSFEDNLA
+1 MKKFSLTHKLLAVALAFVLVAVSLPDYLSFAQQPAQEQSETDEFEDNLA

-60 AATAAAV
+60 AATAADV
-67 SIQLTQEEME
+67 SIQLTQEEMA

-91 LAGDSLTFTLQ
+91 PVGDSLTFTLQ

-145 GTPIETIPPEGEIQT
+145 GTPIETIPPEGEIQPPEQGQT
-160 PPTDEAQQPGGE
+160 PPADETQQPGGE
-172 GSTDPSDEGE
+172 NPTDPSDE
-182 PTPPESGDG
+182 
-191 ENPIDPSDEE
+191 
-201 EPTPPESGDGEEPTD
+201 
-216 PSDGGETTPPES
+216 GETTPPES
-228 GDGEEATDPSDGE
+228 GDGENPTDPSDGE
-241 NETLPP
+241 ETPPLESGDGEDLTDPSDGGETTPP

-274 VGEGGVMPSDEQE
+274 GGEGEAMPSDEQE

-299 LTQDYQTGPDGELS
+299 LIQDYQTGPDGELS
-313 EEPTTDFKPADE
+313 EEPTTDSELADE

-331 EGSTE
+331 EASTE
-336 PSGSESGNPTDL
+336 PSGSESGNPTDP
-348 ENTGSTD
+348 ENTG
-355 SDNAGTG
+355 G
-362 DNSSGGTEDDDR
+362 DNSSSSTEDGDQ
-374 QGNDPTGSQGDG
+374 QGNDPTGSQDDD
-386 QQDGGPTGSDDTG
+386 QQDGGPTGS
-399 SSAPTT
+399 
-405 PEGNDLTGS
+405 
-414 QGDDQQGN
+414 QGDGQQGN
-422 DPTGSQGDGQQDG
+422 DPTGSQGDGQQSD
-435 DLTGSQGDGQQ
+435 
-446 DGDLTGSQDNV
+446 DLTGSQDDV
-457 QQGNDLT
+457 QQDNDPT

-481 VGATL
+481 AGATL

-491 FGWGELTLSA
+491 FGWGELTLTA
-501 QPQVQPLETEQQE
+501 QPLETEQQE
-514 AAAQGAVP
+514 AAAQGAIP

-575 IGATPVLS
+575 IGATPVLL

-626 LAMTLHQEAIV
+626 LAMTLHQEAVV

-656 PVTAAADAAAAAPVA
+656 PVTAAEAAAAPAA

-678 GTDEQQDGS
+678 GTDEQQNGS

-694 SLSLPLSGEPQA
+694 SLSLPLSGEPQS
-706 EQPQSGDADE
+706 EQPQSGGADIAVTYTGEAVYTEQGALAVRYTIE
-716 VTVTYEGTPIYTD
+716 VTSGNEPQEPSGGDEG
-729 DGQLAVQ
+729 
-736 YTITVTNN
+736 
-744 NTADPEPPEGGE
+744 
-756 SGEEEQPEGSDGAV
+756 EEQPEGSDGAV
-770 TVKIVQNLSDE
+770 TVKIVQNLKDEWFSSTGPTVGEGADGSWSDTE
-781 CFSNSK
+781 
-787 PLGQETGDSDGD
+787 
-799 WDATNKTLTWEN
+799 KTLTWEN
-811 VEIAAGKNWTKTVTV
+811 VEIAAGKNWTRTVTV
-826 LIDKDQLT
+826 LIDT
-834 SLENLPENLSSTV
+834 SNLDSIEDLPTELNSSIL
-847 FVYNATAEGE
+847 VYAEEGE
-857 EPPEELL
+857 EGEESTEPIAESSIAVDLR
-864 KEITDEIN
+864 T
-872 LKEFVQSEENIVSGT
+872 FVNQPGNIVPADFQPS
-887 LEPIPQTVI
+887 EQTVY
-896 WLDNNASG
+896 WLDNNASA
-904 NRPEPEVYAG
+904 NRPDPKVYAS
-914 KVGLQFYIGNQEN
+914 KVGLEFCIAGDSGVE
-927 PDEGE
+927 E
-932 WITLDE
+932 WVKLTND
-938 NNMAQL
+938 NMAQL
-944 GLTEMPDILCP
+944 GLTKMPDILCP
-955 EDNTQSQWTLS
+955 EDNTQSQWMLS

-974 YKGTS
+974 YKGTG
-979 ITQQVKWRMTPP
+979 ITQRVKWRMVPP
-991 AEDAEIP
+991 AENADIP

-1019 EGEVSETWYYLYRDE
+1019 EGEGSETWYYLYRDE

-1043 AVNAGKIIEDQL
+1043 AVNADQIEAGKLEDL
-1055 KGLLTENFK
+1055 
-1064 LSYDAGDGEQSLN
+1064 
-1077 WDDITVDIKE
+1077 IKE
-1087 NGDGQYTLTLVNAVA
+1087 NFQLSYEAGSQKGDFAWEEIDVTITPKGDGQYTLTLVNAVA
-1102 YSRNGKG
+1102 YSRNGEG
-1109 VHYYLKPMGSE
+1109 VHYYLTANEGRE
-1120 DQEKKI
+1120 TID
-1126 PLNQN
+1126 LDTD
-1131 WPGNGEGGDY
+1131 WPGNKENEDY

-1166 LVLTRQGEIEYQA
+1166 LVLTRQGEIEYHA
-1179 TKIWIDPDGNTDGR
+1179 TKVWIDPDGNDARR
-1193 PEGHFELWRYTYS
+1193 PTGHFELWRYTYS

-1221 ENVPFE
+1221 ENVSFKNIGE
-1227 DGTEDKDNQQ
+1227 EGEITF
-1237 TIIFE
+1237 T
-1242 NPNPTNPQNENLFPK
+1242 NPNPTDSQKSNFFPK

-1268 MKEVIEST
+1268 MKEVIDSEDD
-1276 EGALSYEQIF
+1276 ALSYEQVF
-1286 GEVNPTTGAV
+1286 GAISPDGKVTDQA
-1296 QDTKPPVE
+1296 PPIGGDGWE
-1304 DKSWVRDSQD
+1304 RDEQD

-1328 EKETV
+1328 EKKTV

-1362 GSNQNWEPV
+1362 DSNQNWEPV

-1393 SQTVTVNSYNSEG
+1393 SQTVTVNTYNGEG
-1406 QEMEYRFFEI
+1406 KEMEYRFFEI

-1448 ELSFVSKRVDDEE
+1448 ELSFVSQRVDDEE

-1484 EWIAPTEPHPVR
+1484 EWIEMDDKDVR

-1516 DETKDEKGE
+1516 DGTVDTEGE
-1525 YGKWTTPA
+1525 HGDWSDAAGNKTTTP
-1533 GESTDP
+1533 
-1539 PTLIVGEEENQVPY
+1539 TLTVGDKTYN
-1553 EVTYQ
+1553 VTYQ
-1558 VTDGFAQLVIE
+1558 VTADEHTQLVIE

-1584 ALELDGSPEQTTQ
+1584 ALEVGGSPEQTTQ
-1597 IDADGNYITDVING
+1597 IDEYGNYITDVVNG
-1611 PGRGLRI
+1611 PGRGYRI

-1630 EHREPVTLQV
+1630 EHREPVKVEV
-1640 YYQVD
+1640 YYHD
-1645 EISDLE
+1645 EA
-1651 NDFLLATVRLGEEG
+1651 NPAKYVLLTEVTLGEEG
-1665 EPWYELVGFSEADL
+1665 EPWYELVGFSEVDL
-1679 KEKLGEDFSTGN
+1679 KEKLGDAFPEGD

-1712 TTQEEIFI
+1712 TTQGGLSTE
-1720 GEDGA
+1720 EDGA
-1725 VENKCVDQIEAT
+1725 IKNSFVDQIAAT

-1749 DGLTV
+1749 GGLTV

-1788 GGQLQES
+1788 GSQLQE
-1795 LKGSNV
+1795 LLEKEGI

-1936 TSYKEMDEQKANDE
+1936 TSYKEMDEQKQNDE
-1950 QQITITNKL
+1950 QKITITNKL

-2022 AQEEKETDENY
+2022 AQAEKETDENY

-2038 PDLPKYDEKGDEY
+2038 PDLPKYDDEGNEY
-2051 IYYAVERLTVND
+2051 VYYAVERLTVND

-2078 VQESNL
+2078 VSDEDL
-2084 TVEYD
+2084 TVTYD
-2089 ENGKV
+2089 ENGEV
-2094 VELPSVEVDDHRV
+2094 EGELPDDKVDDHQI
-2107 LIETDE
+2107 LMKID
-2113 SGDVA
+2113 GDVA

-2125 VNSLEEAVTI
+2125 VNSLEETVTI

-2159 IYQYLEGSEPSDL
+2159 VYQYLESEVPEDSEPAETD
-2172 HENLNEGTKVA
+2172 KPVR
-2183 SMTIKSEEWENLKT
+2183 SMTIESNQWDGLKT
-2197 DDNQYEFKFDGMNEG
+2197 DDNQYEFKFDGMEG
-2212 DNEDPFPLYNEDGQR
+2212 ENGNTVPFPLYNDKGQR
-2227 YVYVLHEKTEDALE
+2227 YVYVLHEVTDKVSDTD
-2241 SGTEWNLVY
+2241 WDLVY
-2250 EDPVYNEYQ
+2250 QDPVYNEYQ
-2259 ITNTYAPQLGALSV
+2259 ITNTYDPQRGALSV
-2273 KKLLQ
+2273 KKLLEIPT
-2278 VDARWPSGQYPAITM
+2278 VDDQQYYPAVT
-2293 FLERGVMENGNW
+2293 FDLYQALPEENGNY
-2305 VKDDTYQGETIVW
+2305 DFETATKLEDKTQVW
-2318 TSTQVEEAAKKAVES
+2318 TSADVEEAAKGGTNLSGGGRLVEKVITFEDL
-2333 NPSEQTVVLSSR
+2333 PQ
-2345 GTDGESIFLFKN
+2345 
-2357 LEMYAPNGEAYYYR
+2357 YAPNGKEYKYF
-2371 VVEQLD
+2371 VVELIEGR
-2377 NMHYEAAVVSEDDSS
+2377 MYYESAVVMEDVVLPGTGSRE
-2392 TNGVGKDLGNVSDIN
+2392 TVKDI
-2407 DVFGD
+2407 FD
-2412 KGYQAEEGKAELA
+2412 KIFEEGH
-2425 TKPLRPIENEDWS
+2425 KPAD
-2438 NGSGGSVES
+2438 ES
-2447 DGNVNPEALTPR
+2447 LPTPQEIQLTPNTETEDGSSETATPVPVR
-2459 ATFGDQYPE
+2459 ATFGDRYTTGDEITLQLTKIWEDQNNALGLRPSTEDFADSLKLYRSAPAQGGEGGAGAIGEQEIAEGTYKISVVPE
-2468 GETITL
+2468 DGNSDTWTITI
-2474 KVTKEWL
+2474 TSKE
-2481 DNNDALELRPESAT
+2481 
-2495 FIESLS
+2495 
-2501 VWRKA
+2501 
-2506 DGQGVTGG
+2506 TGEF
-2514 AEAIPEQRIKVEI
+2514 AQ
-2527 IATDDQADNH
+2527 
-2537 YTYTITGKDGEDL
+2537 Y
-2550 EKIAPNG
+2550 APNG
-2557 MPWIYVVKEESTGT
+2557 MPWVYKVTEDSTGKSWDVYIT
-2571 TWEAYIL
+2571 TPN
-2578 TDEEGKEITEVSKSA
+2578 KQVQKSA
-2593 KDAENG
+2593 DQASEDGKLDLG
-2599 VLTLP
+2599 TLTNTL
-2604 EMHNHLTVT
+2604 ETT

-2663 LASEFLTES
+2663 LASEFFTES

-2703 EGEIKFEN
+2703 KGNIVFDN

-2716 KNEDSSTSPLVYVV
+2716 VTTNPDGDKTTNQLVYVV

-2735 EFEVGGKNYS
+2735 AFTVNEKNYTQS
-2745 QKFEPKF
+2745 FTPTF
-2752 EVKDGS
+2752 TADGGN
-2758 LTITYTPGNLTVD
+2758 LTITYTAGHLTQDEEDV
-2771 GAKSAENFF
+2771 SQSFF
-2780 KPSDVTFKLSDLFN
+2780 TPSDVTISLSNLSN
-2794 KSSSSSSATNTI
+2794 KTSSSSSATNAIDITE
-2806 ATTGLTITKNWV
+2806 LTIKKIWN
-2818 DNENEEGLRPE
+2818 DNNDAEKLRPE
-2829 SVDIVIL
+2829 SVDLVIL
-2836 QEKNDSQS
+2836 KDAKDEQE
-2844 GEESARAA
+2844 EVARAD
-2852 LFTSR
+2852 LFASR
-2857 QAPNQTTKS
+2857 TITTQL
-2866 DSNIENVVLENDG
+2866 NNVVLRANGEPYTVNISG
-2879 SVKVVT
+2879 NNSVT
-2885 LNEANNWSAEI
+2885 I
-2896 ENLPGLGFDDKG
+2896 PDLPSVGFDEQG
-2908 NLITYKYTVRELKE
+2908 NLITYQYTVRELRPE
-2922 DWKED
+2922 W
-2927 AGASVPMQDDLVD
+2927 QDDDILNED
-2940 EANSKF
+2940 DILKAGDKYNP
-2946 NSYYTTSYGP
+2946 YYTVSYDDN
-2956 EAGTVTN
+2956 AHTVTN

-2986 EVTFELQSR
+2986 EVTFTLQSR
-2995 VEGAGDWSMVNI
+2995 AVNSGEEAWQDVAGRSKI
-3007 EGQENPVIL
+3007 TL
-3016 DGTPD
+3016 DGNVD
-3021 GDGAGE
+3021 ENGE
-3027 FEAWKARW
+3027 FQAWKARW

-3041 DSNGSTI
+3041 DSSGAAI
-3048 EYRVKE
+3048 EYRVQE
-3054 TLASDLIE
+3054 TLATGLDD
-3062 NEHVTIL
+3062 EHVTII
-3069 YPEKGITGSTA
+3069 YPKDTITGSTA

-3092 QLTVTKKNGD
+3092 QITVTKEGGD
-3102 GNGLA
+3102 GNGLEE
-3107 GVEFTLTGGSDGAR
+3107 VEFTLNSDSSTPMPVVGT
-3121 KVITDASG
+3121 TDEDG
-3129 EAIFDKLP
+3129 KLTFMELP
-3137 LYDKQ
+3137 LYDEQ
-3142 GNAIT
+3142 TGEPIT
-3147 YTLTESST
+3147 YTLTESAT
-3155 PDDYI
+3155 PDGHI
-3160 QLDEEINVSFT
+3160 RLEQPIEVSFT
-3171 ATDRPEDGIY
+3171 AQEKPVDGIY
-3181 WETTDGK
+3181 WQTTDGF
-3188 YLLHEVEYEVVN
+3188 LLHEVEYEVVN